1 MSSINSLVNQKRNKN
16 LIRRTMLAAIA
27 GCLMSVCIAFAGTV
41 DIATNFF
48 GLVVTVIAKGL
59 LNAADIVLEP
69 LLEITTMSTADVSRF
84 VPGFDSGNNI
94 GNFFIQA
101 INIIAYM
108 IAGVLICC
116 HIISYLINIA
126 HGEKVES
133 IPKLIWN
140 AVFGIVMVICG
151 KTFLTMIFNEIVAPL
166 SSALT
171 EGVSDAGGT
180 FSFSG
185 VGSDMTGLGEI
196 TSAFDLNSL
205 ATLIVVLALMLIIW
219 WNLIKL
225 VLECAE
231 RYIICIFTINLSP
244 LAFATMASE
253 NTKDTA
259 RSWLQMF
266 WSQCVLLILNIWVVG
281 IARTALNNGLF
292 GASNTEMVKWGLITY
307 AFLKIAQ
314 RLDDMMQTA
323 GLKITRTT
331 GLDPISEASGVLRS
345 IGNVFGG
352 VASVAGHVA
361 GVGKNMWDAGK
372 NIGKANGVE
381 PIKSFADF
389 MNGGETSAQDGGYV
403 NNASMA
409 DKMKAD
415 AVLGKETMYDRADKM
430 ASGALNADSY
440 NTDAYKQVLEDKL
453 RSAGHLDDD
462 AHVESVKIGED
473 GKLLASAVKRDEKN
487 RVSEKSEFE
496 IGDTQEGLLDVNG
509 AKKYDSMQVAP
520 NGKSVMEEDS
530 AMGKFGL
537 RKVGEDAA
545 GNQIWEAEQS
555 VNMFGDKVKDVTP
568 DANNKVQFTIP
579 ASEIAK
585 GRKAGDSDAMTAYKH
600 FNANDDNDAFKNSIR
615 DALSAETGSA
625 ALNKARENEE
635 EQAAMATR
643 IGMTDKERLADM
655 MNPDSN
661 ADYNSPNAF
670 KAMEDHIKENAQY
683 YPAQAAMLADGGHV
697 TGMHV
702 SDGTDG
708 NPAGSLIVAIGND
721 QDGKNSQ
728 ATCTFT
734 RDEEPVPETA
744 ETPAAQTNEQPVKD
758 ADAAPAPVNEDAP
771 APVGEEAS
779 APAPQSA
786 DETTAAPATETAQAP
801 VPQDM
806 DSKVDAPAPVSE
818 EASAPAPQSADEAPT
833 APATETAQAPVPQDV
848 DSKVDAPAPVGEEA
862 SAPAPQSVDE
872 TATTPVAETAQTPV
886 PQDIDSEVDAPA
898 PVGEEAATPAP
909 QDVGGKADA
918 PVPASENA
926 SAPAT
931 QSADGK
937 VAEPTSADGATPA
950 SGVTAPAPVPA
961 QNPTTNTVNAPVQ
974 GAAPVSGGTVPG
986 AANAPKTA
994 NVPGMAAN
1002 NMPASTAPETAATP
1016 AVNAPA
1022 PASTTGT
1029 NAPTSVPGTTPAPST
1044 ASGQSSTAPGS
1055 GTAPTTVR
1063 PATGAGSVSAPAPSA
1078 SIPTAPVS
1086 GGSAGVAVAAGV
1098 AAGAVAGT
1106 AAGQAQPVSAPAS
1119 TTVSA
1124 PGSAPTI
1131 PTESSAASAPTS
1143 TTPATTTPASAPES
1157 GSGTTNDGATAPV
1170 VNHEASAPTAP
1181 IPATAPASTQE
1192 SGETASAPSTATT
1205 PATQITPETASA
1217 PSESDSSSAGGH
1229 ATTPNEGT
1237 THSESSG
1244 TGSVSDVPGAGGTDT
1259 LGRSDSAPTSTNGQE
1274 SGSAPAQGSGGTMS
1288 PATADTASAVPESAP
1303 AESATTTNVAT
1314 PAPVSDTGSSEP
1326 SGDSGSSFG
1335 NDAGSSSGSAPA
1347 SGESA
1352 HAPSG
1357 SGSSGSGTSVSAPAS
1372 SGNTGSSSESASS
1385 GSANDSTDTPTSETG
1400 GTSSETV
1407 EAPAADGLPYAVGET
1422 GGSGYSEGDMP
1433 PEPETTV
1440 ETETAATEVVQVE
1453 QAAEQQSSGS
1463 AVTET
1468 VDEAGSESNTQNSHD
1483 DSENYSGGQN
1493 TDAEDVS
1500 EPDSADEPD
1509 TQDETEDTEFDATDD
1524 AAFDVPIADGSEY
1537 YEDKA
1542 QTNSFTAPEQ
1552 EMAEPEPVAE
1562 HEHESEPEQLAEQKR
1577 PPIPEAYMTS
1587 QSSVTRLSSTNG
1599 TVESDSLG
1607 MFQMTREEVADNG
1620 WTTWRILQKVDSDG
1634 SVPEYA
1640 PFVVHIKPVWDP
1652 ATRTSRPATFDEVA
1666 NKARSI
1672 EGFENVGPDLDAD
1685 YRRSQARQESRKNS
1699 EPRPYNGHSNGQP
1712 HFQRYDDQKRDSH
1725 GHGKQD
1731 KKHNPFSGMGD
1742 YKRKR

>member
-1 MSSINSLVNQKRNKN
+1 
-16 LIRRTMLAAIA
+16 MLAAVA

-758 ADAAPAPVNEDAP
+758 VDAAPAPLNEDAP

-779 APAPQSA
+779 APAPQS
-786 DETTAAPATETAQAP
+786 
-801 VPQDM
+801 
-806 DSKVDAPAPVSE
+806 VDA
-818 EASAPAPQSADEAPT
+818 
-833 APATETAQAPVPQDV
+833 
-848 DSKVDAPAPVGEEA
+848 
-862 SAPAPQSVDE
+862 
-872 TATTPVAETAQTPV
+872 TATTPIAETAQTPV
-886 PQDIDSEVDAPA
+886 PQDMDSEVDAPA
-898 PVGEEAATPAP
+898 PVGEEAVTPAP

-918 PVPASENA
+918 PVPASEYA

-931 QSADGK
+931 QSTDGK
-937 VAEPTSADGATPA
+937 VAEPTSAGGATPA
-950 SGVTAPAPVPA
+950 SGVTTPAPAPA

-986 AANAPKTA
+986 TANAPKTA

-1016 AVNAPA
+1016 AVNTPA
-1022 PASTTGT
+1022 PASTTGA
-1029 NAPTSVPGTTPAPST
+1029 NAPTSVPGTTPTPST
-1044 ASGQSSTAPGS
+1044 TSGQSSTVPGS
-1055 GTAPTTVR
+1055 GTAPAKAKPT
-1063 PATGAGSVSAPAPSA
+1063 TGAGSVSAPAPSA
-1078 SIPTAPVS
+1078 SIPSAPVS
-1086 GGSAGVAVAAGV
+1086 GDSAGV

-1106 AAGQAQPVSAPAS
+1106 ATGQAHPVSAPAS

-1124 PGSAPTI
+1124 PGSVPTT
-1131 PTESSAASAPTS
+1131 PTESGAASAPAS
-1143 TTPATTTPASAPES
+1143 PAPTTPTHVSAPES
-1157 GSGTTNDGATAPV
+1157 GSGTTNGGATAPV

-1229 ATTPNEGT
+1229 ATAPNEGT

-1244 TGSVSDVPGAGGTDT
+1244 TDSVSNVPTDT

-1274 SGSAPAQGSGGTMS
+1274 SGSAPAQGGGGTTS
-1288 PATADTASAVPESAP
+1288 PATADTASAAPESAP

-1326 SGDSGSSFG
+1326 SGDSGSSSG
-1335 NDAGSSSGSAPA
+1335 NSAGSSSGSAPA

-1357 SGSSGSGTSVSAPAS
+1357 SGSSGSGTSVSALTS

-1385 GSANDSTDTPTSETG
+1385 GSANDSTNTPTSETG

-1562 HEHESEPEQLAEQKR
+1562 HEHESEPEQVAEQKR

-1699 EPRPYNGHSNGQP
+1699 EPRPYNGRSNGQP
-1712 HFQRYDDQKRDSH
+1712 HFQRYDDQKRDSQ
-1725 GHGKQD
+1725 GHGKQN
-1731 KKHNPFSGMGD
+1731 KRNNPFSGMDD

>member
-1 MSSINSLVNQKRNKN
+1 MYSGELFCFGKKVSSINSLVNQKRNKN
-16 LIRRTMLAAIA
+16 LIRRTMLAAVA

-59 LNAADIVLEP
+59 LNAADIVLKP

-84 VPGFDSGNNI
+84 VPGFDNGNNI

-116 HIISYLINIA
+116 HIISYLINLA

-133 IPKLIWN
+133 VPKLIWN

-151 KTFLTMIFNEIVAPL
+151 KTLLTMIFNEIVAPL

-259 RSWLQMF
+259 KSWLQMF

-345 IGNVFGG
+345 IGNVFGC

-389 MNGGETSAQDGGYV
+389 MNGGETSAQDSGYV

-430 ASGALNADSY
+430 ASGALNTDSY

-600 FNANDDNDAFKNSIR
+600 FNANDDSDAFKNSIR
-615 DALSAETGSA
+615 DALSVETGSA

-801 VPQDM
+801 VPQD
-806 DSKVDAPAPVSE
+806 
-818 EASAPAPQSADEAPT
+818 
-833 APATETAQAPVPQDV
+833 V

-950 SGVTAPAPVPA
+950 SGVTAPAPAPA

-986 AANAPKTA
+986 TANAPKTA

-1022 PASTTGT
+1022 PGSTTGA

-1044 ASGQSSTAPGS
+1044 ASGQSSTVPGS

-1063 PATGAGSVSAPAPSA
+1063 PAAGAGSVSAQAPSA

-1106 AAGQAQPVSAPAS
+1106 ATGQAHPVSAPAS

-1124 PGSAPTI
+1124 PGSVPTT
-1131 PTESSAASAPTS
+1131 PTESGAASAPAS
-1143 TTPATTTPASAPES
+1143 PAPTTPTHVSAPES
-1157 GSGTTNDGATAPV
+1157 GSGTTNGGATAPV

-1244 TGSVSDVPGAGGTDT
+1244 TGSVSNVPGAGGTDT

-1335 NDAGSSSGSAPA
+1335 NGAGSSSGSAPA

-1372 SGNTGSSSESASS
+1372 SGNTDSSSESASS

-1440 ETETAATEVVQVE
+1440 KTETAATEVVQVE
-1453 QAAEQQSSGS
+1453 QAAEQQTSGS

-1468 VDEAGSESNTQNSHD
+1468 VDEAGSESHTQNSHD

-1493 TDAEDVS
+1493 TDTEDVS
-1500 EPDSADEPD
+1500 KPDSADEPD

-1562 HEHESEPEQLAEQKR
+1562 HEHESEPEQVAEQKR

>member
-1 MSSINSLVNQKRNKN
+1 
-16 LIRRTMLAAIA
+16 MLAAVA

-116 HIISYLINIA
+116 HIISYLINLA

-180 FSFSG
+180 FSFSS

-372 NIGKANGVE
+372 NIGKANGIE

-758 ADAAPAPVNEDAP
+758 TDAAAPAPVSED
-771 APVGEEAS
+771 AS

-786 DETTAAPATETAQAP
+786 DETAAAPATETAQAP

-806 DSKVDAPAPVSE
+806 DSKVDAP
-818 EASAPAPQSADEAPT
+818 T
-833 APATETAQAPVPQDV
+833 
-848 DSKVDAPAPVGEEA
+848 PVGEEA
-862 SAPAPQSVDE
+862 P
-872 TATTPVAETAQTPV
+872 
-886 PQDIDSEVDAPA
+886 
-898 PVGEEAATPAP
+898 TPAP

-937 VAEPTSADGATPA
+937 VAEPTSAGGATPA
-950 SGVTAPAPVPA
+950 PGVTAPTAAPA
-961 QNPTTNTVNAPVQ
+961 QNPTTSTVNAPVQ
-974 GAAPVSGGTVPG
+974 GTAPVSGGTVPG
-986 AANAPKTA
+986 TANTPKTA

-1044 ASGQSSTAPGS
+1044 ASGQSSTVPGS

-1063 PATGAGSVSAPAPSA
+1063 PAASAGSVSAPAPSA

-1086 GGSAGVAVAAGV
+1086 GSSAGVAAAAGV

-1106 AAGQAQPVSAPAS
+1106 AGQAQPVSAPAS

-1124 PGSAPTI
+1124 PGSAPTT
-1131 PTESSAASAPTS
+1131 PTESGATSAPAS
-1143 TTPATTTPASAPES
+1143 PAPTHVSAPES

-1170 VNHEASAPTAP
+1170 VNHEASAPTAT

-1192 SGETASAPSTATT
+1192 SGETAPAPSTATT

-1217 PSESDSSSAGGH
+1217 PSESNAPSAGGH
-1229 ATTPNEGT
+1229 ATAPNEGT
-1237 THSESSG
+1237 T
-1244 TGSVSDVPGAGGTDT
+1244 
-1259 LGRSDSAPTSTNGQE
+1259 
-1274 SGSAPAQGSGGTMS
+1274 S
-1288 PATADTASAVPESAP
+1288 PATADTTSAVPESAP

-1314 PAPVSDTGSSEP
+1314 PAPASDTGSSEP
-1326 SGDSGSSFG
+1326 SGDSGSSSD
-1335 NDAGSSSGSAPA
+1335 NSAGSSSGSAPA

-1357 SGSSGSGTSVSAPAS
+1357 SGSSGSGTSVSAPTS
-1372 SGNTGSSSESASS
+1372 SGDTGSSSESAPS
-1385 GSANDSTDTPTSETG
+1385 GSVNDSTDTPTSETA
-1400 GTSSETV
+1400 GTSSEKV

-1440 ETETAATEVVQVE
+1440 EAETAATEVVQVE
-1453 QAAEQQSSGS
+1453 QAAEQQSGGS
-1463 AVTET
+1463 TVTET

-1493 TDAEDVS
+1493 TDTDDVP
-1500 EPDSADEPD
+1500 EPDFADEPD

-1552 EMAEPEPVAE
+1552 EMAEPEPVTE
-1562 HEHESEPEQLAEQKR
+1562 HEPESEPEQVAEQKR

-1731 KKHNPFSGMGD
+1731 KRHNPFSGMGD
-1742 YKRKR
+1742 YKRRR

>member
-1 MSSINSLVNQKRNKN
+1 
-16 LIRRTMLAAIA
+16 MLAAVA

-180 FSFSG
+180 FSFSS

-625 ALNKARENEE
+625 ALNKARENEG

-758 ADAAPAPVNEDAP
+758 ADAAAPAPVNEDAP

-786 DETTAAPATETAQAP
+786 DETAAAPATETAQAP

-806 DSKVDAPAPVSE
+806 DSKVDAPAPVS
-818 EASAPAPQSADEAPT
+818 
-833 APATETAQAPVPQDV
+833 
-848 DSKVDAPAPVGEEA
+848 EEA

-937 VAEPTSADGATPA
+937 VAEPTSAGGATPA
-950 SGVTAPAPVPA
+950 SGVTAPAPAPA
-961 QNPTTNTVNAPVQ
+961 QNSTTNTVNAPVQ

-986 AANAPKTA
+986 TANAPKTA

-1016 AVNAPA
+1016 AVNAPT
-1022 PASTTGT
+1022 PASTTGA

-1044 ASGQSSTAPGS
+1044 ASGQSSTVPGS

-1063 PATGAGSVSAPAPSA
+1063 PAAGAGSVSAPAPSA

-1086 GGSAGVAVAAGV
+1086 SGSAGVAVAAGV

-1124 PGSAPTI
+1124 PGSAPTT
-1131 PTESSAASAPTS
+1131 PTESGAVSAPAS
-1143 TTPATTTPASAPES
+1143 PAPAAPTHVSAPES

-1192 SGETASAPSTATT
+1192 SGETAPAPSTATT
-1205 PATQITPETASA
+1205 HATQITPETASA
-1217 PSESDSSSAGGH
+1217 PSESGSSPAGGH
-1229 ATTPNEGT
+1229 ATAPNEGT

-1244 TGSVSDVPGAGGTDT
+1244 TGSVSNAPSADGTDT

-1274 SGSAPAQGSGGTMS
+1274 SGSAPAQGSGGTTS
-1288 PATADTASAVPESAP
+1288 PATADTASAAPESAP
-1303 AESATTTNVAT
+1303 AESVTTTNVAT
-1314 PAPVSDTGSSEP
+1314 LAPASDTGSSEP
-1326 SGDSGSSFG
+1326 SGNS
-1335 NDAGSSSGSAPA
+1335 GSSSGNGA
-1347 SGESA
+1347 
-1352 HAPSG
+1352 
-1357 SGSSGSGTSVSAPAS
+1357 GSSGSGTSVSAPAS
-1372 SGNTGSSSESASS
+1372 SGNIGSSSESAPF
-1385 GSANDSTDTPTSETG
+1385 GSVNDSTDTPTSETG
-1400 GTSSETV
+1400 GTSSEKV

-1440 ETETAATEVVQVE
+1440 KTETAATEVVQVE
-1453 QAAEQQSSGS
+1453 QAAEQQSGS
-1463 AVTET
+1463 STVTET
-1468 VDEAGSESNTQNSHD
+1468 VDEAGSESHTQNSHD

-1493 TDAEDVS
+1493 TDTEDVP

-1562 HEHESEPEQLAEQKR
+1562 PEPESEPEQVAEQKR

-1699 EPRPYNGHSNGQP
+1699 EPRPYNGRSNGQK
-1712 HFQRYDDQKRDSH
+1712 HDSQ
-1725 GHGKQD
+1725 GHGKQNKRND
-1731 KKHNPFSGMGD
+1731 PFSGIDD

>member
-1 MSSINSLVNQKRNKN
+1 
-16 LIRRTMLAAIA
+16 MLAAVA

-771 APVGEEAS
+771 APVGEE
-779 APAPQSA
+779 
-786 DETTAAPATETAQAP
+786 
-801 VPQDM
+801 V
-806 DSKVDAPAPVSE
+806 
-818 EASAPAPQSADEAPT
+818 SAPAPQSADEAPT

-937 VAEPTSADGATPA
+937 VAEPTSAGGATPA
-950 SGVTAPAPVPA
+950 PGVTAPTAAPA
-961 QNPTTNTVNAPVQ
+961 QNHTTSTVNAPVQ
-974 GAAPVSGGTVPG
+974 GTALVSGGTVPG
-986 AANAPKTA
+986 TANAPKTA

-1044 ASGQSSTAPGS
+1044 ASGQSSTVPGS

-1063 PATGAGSVSAPAPSA
+1063 PAAGAGSVSAPAPSA

-1086 GGSAGVAVAAGV
+1086 GSSAGVAAAAGV

-1106 AAGQAQPVSAPAS
+1106 AAGQAQPVSTPAS

-1124 PGSAPTI
+1124 PGSVPTT
-1131 PTESSAASAPTS
+1131 PTESGAASAPAS
-1143 TTPATTTPASAPES
+1143 PVPTTPTHVSTPES
-1157 GSGTTNDGATAPV
+1157 GSGTTNGGATAPV

-1192 SGETASAPSTATT
+1192 SGETAPAPSSATT

-1217 PSESDSSSAGGH
+1217 PSESNAPSAGGD
-1229 ATTPNEGT
+1229 ATAPNEGT
-1237 THSESSG
+1237 AHSESSG
-1244 TGSVSDVPGAGGTDT
+1244 TGGVSNVPGADSADT
-1259 LGRSDSAPTSTNGQE
+1259 LGRSDSAPTSTSGQE
-1274 SGSAPAQGSGGTMS
+1274 SSSAPAQGSGGTTS
-1288 PATADTASAVPESAP
+1288 PATVDTTSAAPESAP

-1314 PAPVSDTGSSEP
+1314 PAPASDTGSSEP
-1326 SGDSGSSFG
+1326 SGNS
-1335 NDAGSSSGSAPA
+1335 GSSSGNGA
-1347 SGESA
+1347 
-1352 HAPSG
+1352 
-1357 SGSSGSGTSVSAPAS
+1357 GSSGSGTSVSAPAS
-1372 SGNTGSSSESASS
+1372 SGNIGSSSESAPS
-1385 GSANDSTDTPTSETG
+1385 GSVNDSTDTPTSETG
-1400 GTSSETV
+1400 GTSSEKV

-1440 ETETAATEVVQVE
+1440 KTETAATEVVQVE
-1453 QAAEQQSSGS
+1453 QAAEQQSGS
-1463 AVTET
+1463 STVTET
-1468 VDEAGSESNTQNSHD
+1468 VDEAGSESHTQNSHD

-1493 TDAEDVS
+1493 TDTEDVP
-1500 EPDSADEPD
+1500 EPDSVDEPD

-1524 AAFDVPIADGSEY
+1524 SAFDVPIADGSEY

-1542 QTNSFTAPEQ
+1542 QTNSFTAPAQ

-1562 HEHESEPEQLAEQKR
+1562 SEAESEPEQVAEQKR

-1699 EPRPYNGHSNGQP
+1699 EPRPYNGRSNGQP
-1712 HFQRYDDQKRDSH
+1712 HFQRYDDQKRDSQ
-1725 GHGKQD
+1725 GHGKQNKRND
-1731 KKHNPFSGMGD
+1731 PFSGIDD

>member
-1 MSSINSLVNQKRNKN
+1 
-16 LIRRTMLAAIA
+16 
-27 GCLMSVCIAFAGTV
+27 MSVCIAFAGTV

-758 ADAAPAPVNEDAP
+758 VDAAPAPLNEDAP
-771 APVGEEAS
+771 APVG
-779 APAPQSA
+779 
-786 DETTAAPATETAQAP
+786 
-801 VPQDM
+801 
-806 DSKVDAPAPVSE
+806 E

-862 SAPAPQSVDE
+862 SAPAPQSVDA
-872 TATTPVAETAQTPV
+872 TATTPIAETAQTPV
-886 PQDIDSEVDAPA
+886 PQDMDSEVDAPA
-898 PVGEEAATPAP
+898 PVGEEAVTPAP

-931 QSADGK
+931 QSTDGK
-937 VAEPTSADGATPA
+937 VAEPTSAGGATPA
-950 SGVTAPAPVPA
+950 SGVTTPAPAPA

-986 AANAPKTA
+986 TANAPKTA

-1016 AVNAPA
+1016 AVNTPA
-1022 PASTTGT
+1022 PASTTGA
-1029 NAPTSVPGTTPAPST
+1029 NAPTSVPGTTPTPST
-1044 ASGQSSTAPGS
+1044 TSGQSSTVPGS
-1055 GTAPTTVR
+1055 GTAPAKAKPT
-1063 PATGAGSVSAPAPSA
+1063 TGAGSVSAPAPSA
-1078 SIPTAPVS
+1078 SIPSAPVS
-1086 GGSAGVAVAAGV
+1086 GDSAGV

-1106 AAGQAQPVSAPAS
+1106 ATGQAHPVSAPAS

-1124 PGSAPTI
+1124 PGSVPTT
-1131 PTESSAASAPTS
+1131 PTESGAASAPAS
-1143 TTPATTTPASAPES
+1143 PAPTTPTHVSAPES
-1157 GSGTTNDGATAPV
+1157 GSGTTNGGATAPV

-1229 ATTPNEGT
+1229 ATAPNEGT

-1244 TGSVSDVPGAGGTDT
+1244 TDSVSNVPTDT

-1274 SGSAPAQGSGGTMS
+1274 SGSAPAQGGGGTTS
-1288 PATADTASAVPESAP
+1288 PATADTASAAPESAP

-1326 SGDSGSSFG
+1326 SGDSVSSSG
-1335 NDAGSSSGSAPA
+1335 NSAGSSSGSAPA

-1357 SGSSGSGTSVSAPAS
+1357 SGSSGSGTSVSALTS

-1385 GSANDSTDTPTSETG
+1385 GSANDSTNTPTSETG

-1422 GGSGYSEGDMP
+1422 GGSWYSEGDMP

-1562 HEHESEPEQLAEQKR
+1562 HEHESEPEQVAEQKR

-1699 EPRPYNGHSNGQP
+1699 EPRPYNGRSNGQP
-1712 HFQRYDDQKRDSH
+1712 HFQRYDDQKRDSQ
-1725 GHGKQD
+1725 GHGKQN
-1731 KKHNPFSGMGD
+1731 KRNNPFSGMDD

>member
-1 MSSINSLVNQKRNKN
+1 
-16 LIRRTMLAAIA
+16 
-27 GCLMSVCIAFAGTV
+27 MSVCIAFAGTV

-180 FSFSG
+180 FSFSS

-643 IGMTDKERLADM
+643 IGMTDKERLDDM

-758 ADAAPAPVNEDAP
+758 ADAAHAPVNEDAH
-771 APVGEEAS
+771 APVG
-779 APAPQSA
+779 
-786 DETTAAPATETAQAP
+786 
-801 VPQDM
+801 
-806 DSKVDAPAPVSE
+806 E

-848 DSKVDAPAPVGEEA
+848 DSK
-862 SAPAPQSVDE
+862 
-872 TATTPVAETAQTPV
+872 
-886 PQDIDSEVDAPA
+886 VDAPA

-937 VAEPTSADGATPA
+937 VAEPTSAGGATHA
-950 SGVTAPAPVPA
+950 SGVTAPAPAPA
-961 QNPTTNTVNAPVQ
+961 QNSTTNTVNAPVQ

-986 AANAPKTA
+986 TANAPKTA

-1022 PASTTGT
+1022 PASTTGA

-1044 ASGQSSTAPGS
+1044 ASGQSSTVPGS
-1055 GTAPTTVR
+1055 GTAPAMVR
-1063 PATGAGSVSAPAPSA
+1063 PAAGAGSVSAPAPSA

-1106 AAGQAQPVSAPAS
+1106 AAGQAQPVSTPAS

-1124 PGSAPTI
+1124 PGSTPTT
-1131 PTESSAASAPTS
+1131 PTESGTASAPAS
-1143 TTPATTTPASAPES
+1143 TTPAAPTHVSAPES
-1157 GSGTTNDGATAPV
+1157 GSGTTNDGATVPV
-1170 VNHEASAPTAP
+1170 VNHEASVPTAP
-1181 IPATAPASTQE
+1181 IHATAPASTQE
-1192 SGETASAPSTATT
+1192 SGETAPAPSTATT
-1205 PATQITPETASA
+1205 HATQITPETASA
-1217 PSESDSSSAGGH
+1217 PSESGSSPAGGH
-1229 ATTPNEGT
+1229 ATAPNEGT

-1244 TGSVSDVPGAGGTDT
+1244 TGSVSNAPSADGTDT

-1274 SGSAPAQGSGGTMS
+1274 SGSAPAQGSGGTTS
-1288 PATADTASAVPESAP
+1288 PATADTASAAPESAP
-1303 AESATTTNVAT
+1303 AESVTTTNVAT
-1314 PAPVSDTGSSEP
+1314 LAPASDTGSSEP
-1326 SGDSGSSFG
+1326 SGNSGSGSG
-1335 NDAGSSSGSAPA
+1335 NGA
-1347 SGESA
+1347 
-1352 HAPSG
+1352 
-1357 SGSSGSGTSVSAPAS
+1357 GSSGSGTSVSAPAS
-1372 SGNTGSSSESASS
+1372 SGNIGSSSESAPS
-1385 GSANDSTDTPTSETG
+1385 GSVNDSTDTPTSETG
-1400 GTSSETV
+1400 GTSSEKV

-1440 ETETAATEVVQVE
+1440 KTETAATEVVQVE
-1453 QAAEQQSSGS
+1453 QAAEQQSGS
-1463 AVTET
+1463 STVTET
-1468 VDEAGSESNTQNSHD
+1468 VDEAGSESHTQNSHD

-1493 TDAEDVS
+1493 TDTEDVP
-1500 EPDSADEPD
+1500 EPDSVDEPD

-1524 AAFDVPIADGSEY
+1524 SAFDVPIADGSEY

-1542 QTNSFTAPEQ
+1542 QTNSFTAPAQ

-1562 HEHESEPEQLAEQKR
+1562 SEPESEPEQVAEQKR

-1587 QSSVTRLSSTNG
+1587 RSSVTRLSSTNG

-1699 EPRPYNGHSNGQP
+1699 EPRPYNGRSNGQP
-1712 HFQRYDDQKRDSH
+1712 HFQRYDDQKRDSQ
-1725 GHGKQD
+1725 GHGKQNKRND
-1731 KKHNPFSGMGD
+1731 PFSGIDD

>member
-1 MSSINSLVNQKRNKN
+1 
-16 LIRRTMLAAIA
+16 MLAAVA

-600 FNANDDNDAFKNSIR
+600 FNANDDSDAFKNSIR

-734 RDEEPVPETA
+734 RDEEPVPETT

-758 ADAAPAPVNEDAP
+758 ADTAAPAPVSEDAP
-771 APVGEEAS
+771 APVS
-779 APAPQSA
+779 
-786 DETTAAPATETAQAP
+786 
-801 VPQDM
+801 
-806 DSKVDAPAPVSE
+806 
-818 EASAPAPQSADEAPT
+818 
-833 APATETAQAPVPQDV
+833 
-848 DSKVDAPAPVGEEA
+848 EEA

-872 TATTPVAETAQTPV
+872 TATTPATETAQTPV
-886 PQDIDSEVDAPA
+886 PQDMDGKVDAPA
-898 PVGEEAATPAP
+898 PVGEETVTPAP

-937 VAEPTSADGATPA
+937 VAEPTSAGGATPA
-950 SGVTAPAPVPA
+950 SGVMAPAPAPA
-961 QNPTTNTVNAPVQ
+961 QNSTTNTVNAPVQ

-986 AANAPKTA
+986 TANAPKTA

-1022 PASTTGT
+1022 PASTTGA

-1044 ASGQSSTAPGS
+1044 ASGQSSTVPGS

-1063 PATGAGSVSAPAPSA
+1063 PAAGAGSVSAPAPSA

-1124 PGSAPTI
+1124 PGSTPTT
-1131 PTESSAASAPTS
+1131 PTESGTASAPAS
-1143 TTPATTTPASAPES
+1143 ITPAAPTHVSAPES
-1157 GSGTTNDGATAPV
+1157 GSGTTNDGATVPV
-1170 VNHEASAPTAP
+1170 VNHEASVPTAP
-1181 IPATAPASTQE
+1181 IHATAPASTQE
-1192 SGETASAPSTATT
+1192 SGETAPAPSTATT
-1205 PATQITPETASA
+1205 HATQITPETASA
-1217 PSESDSSSAGGH
+1217 PSESGSSPAGGH
-1229 ATTPNEGT
+1229 ATAPNEGT

-1244 TGSVSDVPGAGGTDT
+1244 TGSVSNAPSADGTDT

-1274 SGSAPAQGSGGTMS
+1274 SGSAPAQGSGGTTS
-1288 PATADTASAVPESAP
+1288 PATADTASAAPESAP
-1303 AESATTTNVAT
+1303 AESVTTTNVAT
-1314 PAPVSDTGSSEP
+1314 LAPASDTGSSEP
-1326 SGDSGSSFG
+1326 SGNS
-1335 NDAGSSSGSAPA
+1335 GSSSGNGA
-1347 SGESA
+1347 
-1352 HAPSG
+1352 
-1357 SGSSGSGTSVSAPAS
+1357 GSSGSGTSVSAPAS
-1372 SGNTGSSSESASS
+1372 SGNIGSSSESAPF
-1385 GSANDSTDTPTSETG
+1385 GSVNDSTDTPTSETG
-1400 GTSSETV
+1400 GTSSEKV

-1440 ETETAATEVVQVE
+1440 KTETAATEVVQVE
-1453 QAAEQQSSGS
+1453 QAAEQQSGS
-1463 AVTET
+1463 STVTET
-1468 VDEAGSESNTQNSHD
+1468 VDEAGSESHTQNSHD

-1493 TDAEDVS
+1493 TDTEDVP
-1500 EPDSADEPD
+1500 EPDSVDEPD

-1524 AAFDVPIADGSEY
+1524 SAFDVPIADGSEY

-1542 QTNSFTAPEQ
+1542 QTNSFTAPAQ

-1562 HEHESEPEQLAEQKR
+1562 SEPESEPEQVAEQKR

-1587 QSSVTRLSSTNG
+1587 RSSVTRLSSTNG

-1699 EPRPYNGHSNGQP
+1699 EPRPYNGRSNGQP
-1712 HFQRYDDQKRDSH
+1712 HFQRYDDQKRDSQ
-1725 GHGKQD
+1725 GHGKQNKRND
-1731 KKHNPFSGMGD
+1731 PFSGIDD

>member
-1 MSSINSLVNQKRNKN
+1 MNQKRNKN
-16 LIRRTMLAAIA
+16 LIRRTMLAAVA

-84 VPGFDSGNNI
+84 VPGFDNGNNI

-116 HIISYLINIA
+116 HIISYLINLA

-133 IPKLIWN
+133 VPKLIWN

-151 KTFLTMIFNEIVAPL
+151 KTLLTMIFNEIVAPL

-600 FNANDDNDAFKNSIR
+600 FNANDDSDAFKNSIR

-758 ADAAPAPVNEDAP
+758 VDAAPAPLNEDAP
-771 APVGEEAS
+771 APVG
-779 APAPQSA
+779 
-786 DETTAAPATETAQAP
+786 
-801 VPQDM
+801 
-806 DSKVDAPAPVSE
+806 E

-862 SAPAPQSVDE
+862 SAPAPQSVDA
-872 TATTPVAETAQTPV
+872 TATTPIAETAQTPV
-886 PQDIDSEVDAPA
+886 PQDMDSEVDAPA
-898 PVGEEAATPAP
+898 PVGEEAVTHAP
-909 QDVGGKADA
+909 QDVGDKADA

-937 VAEPTSADGATPA
+937 VAEPTSAGGATPA
-950 SGVTAPAPVPA
+950 SGVTAPAPAPA

-986 AANAPKTA
+986 TANAPKTA

-1022 PASTTGT
+1022 PGSTTGA

-1044 ASGQSSTAPGS
+1044 ASGQSSTVLGS

-1063 PATGAGSVSAPAPSA
+1063 PAAGAGSVSAQAPSA

-1106 AAGQAQPVSAPAS
+1106 ATGQAHPVSAPAS

-1124 PGSAPTI
+1124 PGSVPTT
-1131 PTESSAASAPTS
+1131 PTESGAASASASPAP
-1143 TTPATTTPASAPES
+1143 TTPTHVSAPES
-1157 GSGTTNDGATAPV
+1157 GSGTTNGGATAPV

-1244 TGSVSDVPGAGGTDT
+1244 TGSVSNVPGAGGTDT

-1335 NDAGSSSGSAPA
+1335 NGAGSSSGSAPA

-1407 EAPAADGLPYAVGET
+1407 EAPAADGLPYAAGET

-1699 EPRPYNGHSNGQP
+1699 EPRPYNGRSNGQP

>member
-1 MSSINSLVNQKRNKN
+1 
-16 LIRRTMLAAIA
+16 MLAAVA

-116 HIISYLINIA
+116 HIISYLINLA

-180 FSFSG
+180 FSFSS

-600 FNANDDNDAFKNSIR
+600 FNANDDSDAFKNSIR

-744 ETPAAQTNEQPVKD
+744 ETPAVQTNEQPVKD
-758 ADAAPAPVNEDAP
+758 ADAAPAPLNEDAP

-786 DETTAAPATETAQAP
+786 DE
-801 VPQDM
+801 
-806 DSKVDAPAPVSE
+806 
-818 EASAPAPQSADEAPT
+818 APT
-833 APATETAQAPVPQDV
+833 ASATETAQAPVPQDV

-886 PQDIDSEVDAPA
+886 PQDMDSEVDAPA
-898 PVGEEAATPAP
+898 PIGEKAATPAP
-909 QDVGGKADA
+909 QDVGDKADA

-937 VAEPTSADGATPA
+937 VAEPASAGGTTPA
-950 SGVTAPAPVPA
+950 SGATAPTPAPA
-961 QNPTTNTVNAPVQ
+961 QNSTTNTVNAPVQ

-986 AANAPKTA
+986 TANAPKTA
-994 NVPGMAAN
+994 NVPGTAAN

-1022 PASTTGT
+1022 PASTTGA
-1029 NAPTSVPGTTPAPST
+1029 NAPTSVPGTSPAPST
-1044 ASGQSSTAPGS
+1044 ASGQSSTVPGS

-1063 PATGAGSVSAPAPSA
+1063 PAAGAGSVSTPAPSA

-1106 AAGQAQPVSAPAS
+1106 AAGQAQHVSTPAS

-1131 PTESSAASAPTS
+1131 PTESGAASAPTS
-1143 TTPATTTPASAPES
+1143 TTPASAPES

-1170 VNHEASAPTAP
+1170 VNHEASVPTVP

-1192 SGETASAPSTATT
+1192 SGEIASAPSTATT

-1217 PSESDSSSAGGH
+1217 PSESCSSPAGGH
-1229 ATTPNEGT
+1229 ETAPNEGT
-1237 THSESSG
+1237 AHSESSG
-1244 TGSVSDVPGAGGTDT
+1244 TDSVSNVPGADGTDT

-1274 SGSAPAQGSGGTMS
+1274 SGSAPAQGSGGTTS
-1288 PATADTASAVPESAP
+1288 PATADTASAAPESAP

-1335 NDAGSSSGSAPA
+1335 NGAGSSSGSAPA

-1372 SGNTGSSSESASS
+1372 SGNTDSSSESASS

-1453 QAAEQQSSGS
+1453 QAAEQQTSGS

-1468 VDEAGSESNTQNSHD
+1468 VDEAGSESHTQNSHD
-1483 DSENYSGGQN
+1483 DSENYSSGQN
-1493 TDAEDVS
+1493 TDTEDVS

-1562 HEHESEPEQLAEQKR
+1562 PEPETEPEQVAEQKR

-1699 EPRPYNGHSNGQP
+1699 EPRPYNGRSNGQS
-1712 HFQRYDDQKRDSH
+1712 HFQRYDDQKRDSQ
-1725 GHGKQD
+1725 GHGKQNKRND
-1731 KKHNPFSGMGD
+1731 PFSGIDD

>member
-734 RDEEPVPETA
+734 RDEEPIPETA

-758 ADAAPAPVNEDAP
+758 VDAAPAPVSEDAP
-771 APVGEEAS
+771 VPVGEEAS
-779 APAPQSA
+779 I
-786 DETTAAPATETAQAP
+786 
-801 VPQDM
+801 
-806 DSKVDAPAPVSE
+806 
-818 EASAPAPQSADEAPT
+818 PAPQSADEAPT

-848 DSKVDAPAPVGEEA
+848 DSNVDAPAPVGEEA

-872 TATTPVAETAQTPV
+872 TATTPVAETAQAPV
-886 PQDIDSEVDAPA
+886 PQDMDSEVDAPA
-898 PVGEEAATPAP
+898 PVGEEAVTPAP

-937 VAEPTSADGATPA
+937 VAEPTSAGGATPA
-950 SGVTAPAPVPA
+950 SGVTTPAPAPA

-986 AANAPKTA
+986 TANAPKTA

-1016 AVNAPA
+1016 AVNAQA
-1022 PASTTGT
+1022 PASTTGA

-1044 ASGQSSTAPGS
+1044 ASGQSSTVPGS

-1063 PATGAGSVSAPAPSA
+1063 PAAGAGSVSAPAPSA

-1106 AAGQAQPVSAPAS
+1106 ATGQAHPVSAPAS

-1124 PGSAPTI
+1124 PGSVPTT
-1131 PTESSAASAPTS
+1131 PTESGAASAPAS
-1143 TTPATTTPASAPES
+1143 PAPTTPTHVSAPES
-1157 GSGTTNDGATAPV
+1157 GSGTTNGGATAPV

-1181 IPATAPASTQE
+1181 IPATAPTSTQE

-1244 TGSVSDVPGAGGTDT
+1244 TGSVSNVPGAGGTDT

-1303 AESATTTNVAT
+1303 AESVTTTNVAT

-1335 NDAGSSSGSAPA
+1335 NGAGSSSGSAPA

-1372 SGNTGSSSESASS
+1372 SGNTDSSSESASS

-1440 ETETAATEVVQVE
+1440 KTETAATEVVQVE
-1453 QAAEQQSSGS
+1453 QAAEQQTSGS

-1468 VDEAGSESNTQNSHD
+1468 VDEAGSESHTQNSHD

-1493 TDAEDVS
+1493 TDTEDVS

-1562 HEHESEPEQLAEQKR
+1562 HEHESEPEQVAEQKR

>member
-1 MSSINSLVNQKRNKN
+1 
-16 LIRRTMLAAIA
+16 
-27 GCLMSVCIAFAGTV
+27 MSVCIAFAGTV

-116 HIISYLINIA
+116 HIISYLINLA

-133 IPKLIWN
+133 VPKLIWN

-758 ADAAPAPVNEDAP
+758 VDAAPAPLNEDAP
-771 APVGEEAS
+771 APVG
-779 APAPQSA
+779 
-786 DETTAAPATETAQAP
+786 
-801 VPQDM
+801 
-806 DSKVDAPAPVSE
+806 E

-862 SAPAPQSVDE
+862 SAPAPQSADA
-872 TATTPVAETAQTPV
+872 TATTPIAETAQTPV
-886 PQDIDSEVDAPA
+886 PQDMDSEVDAPA
-898 PVGEEAATPAP
+898 PVGEEAVTHAP
-909 QDVGGKADA
+909 QDVGDKADA

-937 VAEPTSADGATPA
+937 VAEPTSAGGATPA
-950 SGVTAPAPVPA
+950 SGVTAPAPAPA

-986 AANAPKTA
+986 TANAPKTA

-1022 PASTTGT
+1022 PGSTTGA

-1044 ASGQSSTAPGS
+1044 ASGQSSTVPGS

-1063 PATGAGSVSAPAPSA
+1063 PAAGAGSVSAQAPSA

-1106 AAGQAQPVSAPAS
+1106 ATGQAHPVSAPAS

-1124 PGSAPTI
+1124 PGSVPTT
-1131 PTESSAASAPTS
+1131 PTESGAASAPAS
-1143 TTPATTTPASAPES
+1143 PAPTTPTHVSAPES
-1157 GSGTTNDGATAPV
+1157 GSGTTNGGATAPV

-1244 TGSVSDVPGAGGTDT
+1244 TGSVSNVPGAGGTDT

-1288 PATADTASAVPESAP
+1288 PATADMASAVPESAP

-1335 NDAGSSSGSAPA
+1335 NGAGSSSGSAPA

-1372 SGNTGSSSESASS
+1372 SGNTDSSSESASS

-1440 ETETAATEVVQVE
+1440 KTETAATEVVQVE
-1453 QAAEQQSSGS
+1453 QAAEQQTSGS

-1468 VDEAGSESNTQNSHD
+1468 VDEAGSESHTQNSHD

-1493 TDAEDVS
+1493 TDTEDVS

-1562 HEHESEPEQLAEQKR
+1562 HEHESEPEQVAEQKR

>member
-1 MSSINSLVNQKRNKN
+1 
-16 LIRRTMLAAIA
+16 MLAAVA

-84 VPGFDSGNNI
+84 VPGFDNGNNI

-116 HIISYLINIA
+116 HIISYLINLA

-133 IPKLIWN
+133 VPKLIWN

-151 KTFLTMIFNEIVAPL
+151 KTLLTMIFNEIVAPL

-244 LAFATMASE
+244 LAFATMTSE

-259 RSWLQMF
+259 KSWLQMF

-430 ASGALNADSY
+430 ASGALNTDSY

-600 FNANDDNDAFKNSIR
+600 FNANDDTDAFKNSIR

-734 RDEEPVPETA
+734 RDEETASETA

-758 ADAAPAPVNEDAP
+758 VDAAPAPLNEDAP
-771 APVGEEAS
+771 APVG
-779 APAPQSA
+779 
-786 DETTAAPATETAQAP
+786 
-801 VPQDM
+801 
-806 DSKVDAPAPVSE
+806 E

-862 SAPAPQSVDE
+862 SAPAPQSVDA
-872 TATTPVAETAQTPV
+872 TATTPIAETARTPV
-886 PQDIDSEVDAPA
+886 PQDMDSEVDAPA
-898 PVGEEAATPAP
+898 PVGEEAVTHAP
-909 QDVGGKADA
+909 QDVGDKADA

-937 VAEPTSADGATPA
+937 VAEPTSAGGATPA
-950 SGVTAPAPVPA
+950 SGVTAPAPAPA

-986 AANAPKTA
+986 TANAPKTA

-1016 AVNAPA
+1016 AVNTPA
-1022 PASTTGT
+1022 PASTTGA
-1029 NAPTSVPGTTPAPST
+1029 NAPTSVPGTTPTPST
-1044 ASGQSSTAPGS
+1044 TSGQSSTVPGS
-1055 GTAPTTVR
+1055 GTAPAKAKPT
-1063 PATGAGSVSAPAPSA
+1063 TGAGSVSAPAPSA
-1078 SIPTAPVS
+1078 SIPSAPVS
-1086 GGSAGVAVAAGV
+1086 GDSAGVAVAAGV

-1106 AAGQAQPVSAPAS
+1106 ATGQAHPVSAPAS

-1124 PGSAPTI
+1124 PGSVPTT
-1131 PTESSAASAPTS
+1131 PTESGAASAPAS
-1143 TTPATTTPASAPES
+1143 PVPTTPTHVSAPES
-1157 GSGTTNDGATAPV
+1157 GSGTTNGGATAPV

-1244 TGSVSDVPGAGGTDT
+1244 TGSVSNVPGAGGTDT

-1335 NDAGSSSGSAPA
+1335 NGAGSSSGSAPA

-1372 SGNTGSSSESASS
+1372 SGNTDSSSESASS

-1440 ETETAATEVVQVE
+1440 KTETAATEVVQVE
-1453 QAAEQQSSGS
+1453 QAAEQQTSGS

-1468 VDEAGSESNTQNSHD
+1468 VDEAGSESHTQNSHD

-1493 TDAEDVS
+1493 TDTEDVS
-1500 EPDSADEPD
+1500 KPDSADEPD

-1562 HEHESEPEQLAEQKR
+1562 HEHESEPEQVAEQKR

>member
-1 MSSINSLVNQKRNKN
+1 
-16 LIRRTMLAAIA
+16 
-27 GCLMSVCIAFAGTV
+27 MSVCIAFAGTV

-180 FSFSG
+180 FSFSS

-537 RKVGEDAA
+537 RKVDEDAA

-786 DETTAAPATETAQAP
+786 DE
-801 VPQDM
+801 
-806 DSKVDAPAPVSE
+806 
-818 EASAPAPQSADEAPT
+818 APT

-872 TATTPVAETAQTPV
+872 TSTTPVAETAQTPV
-886 PQDIDSEVDAPA
+886 FQDIDSEVDAPA

-937 VAEPTSADGATPA
+937 VAEPTSAGGATPA
-950 SGVTAPAPVPA
+950 SGVTAPAPAPA
-961 QNPTTNTVNAPVQ
+961 QNSTTNTVNAPVQ

-986 AANAPKTA
+986 TANAPKTA

-1022 PASTTGT
+1022 PASTTGA
-1029 NAPTSVPGTTPAPST
+1029 NVPTSVPGTTPAPST
-1044 ASGQSSTAPGS
+1044 ASGQSSTVPGS

-1063 PATGAGSVSAPAPSA
+1063 PAAGAGSVSAPAPSA

-1124 PGSAPTI
+1124 PGSAPTT
-1131 PTESSAASAPTS
+1131 PTESGTASAPAS
-1143 TTPATTTPASAPES
+1143 TTPAAPTHVSAPES
-1157 GSGTTNDGATAPV
+1157 GSGTTNDGATVPV
-1170 VNHEASAPTAP
+1170 VNHEASVPTAP
-1181 IPATAPASTQE
+1181 IQSTAPASTQE
-1192 SGETASAPSTATT
+1192 SGETAPAPSTATT
-1205 PATQITPETASA
+1205 HATQITPETASA
-1217 PSESDSSSAGGH
+1217 PSESGSSPAGGH
-1229 ATTPNEGT
+1229 ATAPNEGT

-1244 TGSVSDVPGAGGTDT
+1244 TGSVSNAPSADGTDT

-1274 SGSAPAQGSGGTMS
+1274 SGSAPAQGGGGTTS
-1288 PATADTASAVPESAP
+1288 PATADTASAAPESAP

-1326 SGDSGSSFG
+1326 SGDSGSSSG
-1335 NDAGSSSGSAPA
+1335 NSAGSSSGSAPA

-1357 SGSSGSGTSVSAPAS
+1357 SGSSGSCTSVSALTS

-1385 GSANDSTDTPTSETG
+1385 GSANDSTNTPTSETG

-1468 VDEAGSESNTQNSHD
+1468 VNEAGSESNTQNSHD

-1562 HEHESEPEQLAEQKR
+1562 HEHESEPEQVAEQKR

-1699 EPRPYNGHSNGQP
+1699 EPRPYNGRSNGQP
-1712 HFQRYDDQKRDSH
+1712 HFQRYDDQKRDSQ
-1725 GHGKQD
+1725 GHGKQN
-1731 KKHNPFSGMGD
+1731 KRNNPFSGMDD

>member
-1 MSSINSLVNQKRNKN
+1 
-16 LIRRTMLAAIA
+16 
-27 GCLMSVCIAFAGTV
+27 MSVCIAFAGTV

-180 FSFSG
+180 FSFSS

-372 NIGKANGVE
+372 NIGKANGIE

-734 RDEEPVPETA
+734 RDEEPVPETT

-758 ADAAPAPVNEDAP
+758 AD
-771 APVGEEAS
+771 
-779 APAPQSA
+779 
-786 DETTAAPATETAQAP
+786 TA
-801 VPQDM
+801 
-806 DSKVDAPAPVSE
+806 APAPVSE
-818 EASAPAPQSADEAPT
+818 
-833 APATETAQAPVPQDV
+833 
-848 DSKVDAPAPVGEEA
+848 DAPAPVGEEA

-872 TATTPVAETAQTPV
+872 TATTPATETAQTPV
-886 PQDIDSEVDAPA
+886 PQNMDSDMDAPA
-898 PVGEEAATPAP
+898 PVGEETVTPAP

-918 PVPASENA
+918 PVPANENA

-937 VAEPTSADGATPA
+937 VAEPTSAGGATPA
-950 SGVTAPAPVPA
+950 SGVTAPAPAPA

-986 AANAPKTA
+986 TANA
-994 NVPGMAAN
+994 PGMAAN

-1022 PASTTGT
+1022 PASTTGA

-1044 ASGQSSTAPGS
+1044 ASGQSSTVPGS
-1055 GTAPTTVR
+1055 GTAPATVR
-1063 PATGAGSVSAPAPSA
+1063 PATGAGSVSVPAPSA

-1086 GGSAGVAVAAGV
+1086 GGSAGVVVAAGV

-1106 AAGQAQPVSAPAS
+1106 AGQAQPVSAPAS

-1124 PGSAPTI
+1124 PGSAPTT
-1131 PTESSAASAPTS
+1131 PTESGAASAPAS
-1143 TTPATTTPASAPES
+1143 PAPAAPTHVSSPES
-1157 GSGTTNDGATAPV
+1157 GSGTTNGGATAPV

-1192 SGETASAPSTATT
+1192 SGETAPAPSTATT
-1205 PATQITPETASA
+1205 PATQTTPETSSV
-1217 PSESDSSSAGGH
+1217 PSESSAPSAGGH

-1244 TGSVSDVPGAGGTDT
+1244 TGSVSNVPGAGGTDT
-1259 LGRSDSAPTSTNGQE
+1259 LERSDSAPTSTNGQE
-1274 SGSAPAQGSGGTMS
+1274 SGSAPAQGSGGTTS
-1288 PATADTASAVPESAP
+1288 PATADTTSAVPESAP

-1314 PAPVSDTGSSEP
+1314 PAPVSDAGSSEP
-1326 SGDSGSSFG
+1326 SGNSGSSSG
-1335 NDAGSSSGSAPA
+1335 NGAGSSSGSAPA

-1357 SGSSGSGTSVSAPAS
+1357 SGSSGSGTSVSAPTS
-1372 SGNTGSSSESASS
+1372 SGDTGSSSESGPS
-1385 GSANDSTDTPTSETG
+1385 GSVNDSTDTPTSETA
-1400 GTSSETV
+1400 GTSSEKV

-1453 QAAEQQSSGS
+1453 QAAEQQSGS
-1463 AVTET
+1463 STVTET
-1468 VDEAGSESNTQNSHD
+1468 VDEAGSESHTQNSHD

-1493 TDAEDVS
+1493 TDTEDVP

-1509 TQDETEDTEFDATDD
+1509 TQDENEDTEFDATED

-1562 HEHESEPEQLAEQKR
+1562 PEPESEPEQVAEQKR

-1699 EPRPYNGHSNGQP
+1699 EPRPYNGRSNGQP

>member
-1 MSSINSLVNQKRNKN
+1 MNQKRNKN
-16 LIRRTMLAAIA
+16 LIRRTMLAAVA

-116 HIISYLINIA
+116 HIISYLINLA

-180 FSFSG
+180 FSFSS

-253 NTKDTA
+253 NTKDTT

-372 NIGKANGVE
+372 NIGKANGIE

-758 ADAAPAPVNEDAP
+758 TDTAAPAPVSEDAPAPVDEEASAPAPQNVDETATTPAAETAQTPVPQDMDSKGDAP
-771 APVGEEAS
+771 APVGEETVTS
-779 APAPQSA
+779 APQSV
-786 DETTAAPATETAQAP
+786 DETATTPAAETAQAP

-806 DSKVDAPAPVSE
+806 DSKVDAP
-818 EASAPAPQSADEAPT
+818 T
-833 APATETAQAPVPQDV
+833 
-848 DSKVDAPAPVGEEA
+848 PVGEEA
-862 SAPAPQSVDE
+862 P
-872 TATTPVAETAQTPV
+872 
-886 PQDIDSEVDAPA
+886 
-898 PVGEEAATPAP
+898 TPAP

-937 VAEPTSADGATPA
+937 VAEPTSAGGATPA
-950 SGVTAPAPVPA
+950 PGVTAPTAAPA
-961 QNPTTNTVNAPVQ
+961 QNPTTSTVNAPVQ
-974 GAAPVSGGTVPG
+974 GTAPVSGGTVPG
-986 AANAPKTA
+986 TANTPKTA

-1044 ASGQSSTAPGS
+1044 ASGQSSTVPGS

-1063 PATGAGSVSAPAPSA
+1063 PAAGAGSVSAPAPSA

-1086 GGSAGVAVAAGV
+1086 GSSAGVAAAAGV

-1106 AAGQAQPVSAPAS
+1106 AAGQAQPVSTPAS

-1124 PGSAPTI
+1124 PGSAPTT
-1131 PTESSAASAPTS
+1131 PTKSGATSAPAS
-1143 TTPATTTPASAPES
+1143 PAPTHVSAPES

-1170 VNHEASAPTAP
+1170 VNHEASAPTAT

-1192 SGETASAPSTATT
+1192 SGETAPAPSTATT
-1205 PATQITPETASA
+1205 PATQITPETAST
-1217 PSESDSSSAGGH
+1217 PSESNAPSAVGD
-1229 ATTPNEGT
+1229 ATAPNEGT
-1237 THSESSG
+1237 AHSESSG
-1244 TGSVSDVPGAGGTDT
+1244 TGGVSNVPGADGADT
-1259 LGRSDSAPTSTNGQE
+1259 LGRSDSAPTSTSGQE
-1274 SGSAPAQGSGGTMS
+1274 SSSAPAQGSSGTTS
-1288 PATADTASAVPESAP
+1288 PATVDTTSAAPESAP

-1314 PAPVSDTGSSEP
+1314 PAPASDTGSSEP
-1326 SGDSGSSFG
+1326 SGSSGSSSD
-1335 NDAGSSSGSAPA
+1335 NSACSSSGSAPA

-1357 SGSSGSGTSVSAPAS
+1357 SGSSGSGTSVSAPTS
-1372 SGNTGSSSESASS
+1372 SGDTGSSSESAPS
-1385 GSANDSTDTPTSETG
+1385 GSVNDSTDTPTSETAD
-1400 GTSSETV
+1400 TSSEKV

-1453 QAAEQQSSGS
+1453 QAAEQQSGGS
-1463 AVTET
+1463 TVTET

-1483 DSENYSGGQN
+1483 DSESYSGGQY
-1493 TDAEDVS
+1493 TDTEDVS

-1509 TQDETEDTEFDATDD
+1509 TQDETEDTEFDETDD
-1524 AAFDVPIADGSEY
+1524 AAFDAPIADGSEY

-1562 HEHESEPEQLAEQKR
+1562 PESESEQVAEQKR

-1731 KKHNPFSGMGD
+1731 KRHNPFSGMGD
-1742 YKRKR
+1742 YKRRR

>member
-1 MSSINSLVNQKRNKN
+1 
-16 LIRRTMLAAIA
+16 MLAAVA

-180 FSFSG
+180 FSFSS

-734 RDEEPVPETA
+734 RDEEQVPETA

-758 ADAAPAPVNEDAP
+758 ADAAPAPVNE
-771 APVGEEAS
+771 
-779 APAPQSA
+779 
-786 DETTAAPATETAQAP
+786 
-801 VPQDM
+801 
-806 DSKVDAPAPVSE
+806 
-818 EASAPAPQSADEAPT
+818 
-833 APATETAQAPVPQDV
+833 
-848 DSKVDAPAPVGEEA
+848 DAPAPVGEEA

-937 VAEPTSADGATPA
+937 VAEPTSAGGATHA
-950 SGVTAPAPVPA
+950 SGVTAPAPAPA
-961 QNPTTNTVNAPVQ
+961 QNSTTNTVNAPVQ

-986 AANAPKTA
+986 TANAPKTA

-1022 PASTTGT
+1022 PASTTGA

-1044 ASGQSSTAPGS
+1044 ASGQSSTVPGS
-1055 GTAPTTVR
+1055 GTAPAMVR
-1063 PATGAGSVSAPAPSA
+1063 PAAGAGSVSAPAPSA

-1106 AAGQAQPVSAPAS
+1106 AAGQAQPVSTPAS

-1124 PGSAPTI
+1124 PGSTPTT
-1131 PTESSAASAPTS
+1131 PTESGTASAPAS
-1143 TTPATTTPASAPES
+1143 TTPAAPTHVSAPES
-1157 GSGTTNDGATAPV
+1157 GSGTTNDGATVPV
-1170 VNHEASAPTAP
+1170 VNHEASVPTAP
-1181 IPATAPASTQE
+1181 IHATAPASTQE
-1192 SGETASAPSTATT
+1192 SGETAPAPSTATT
-1205 PATQITPETASA
+1205 HATQITPETASA
-1217 PSESDSSSAGGH
+1217 PSESGSSPAGGH
-1229 ATTPNEGT
+1229 ATAPNEGT

-1244 TGSVSDVPGAGGTDT
+1244 TGSVSNAPSADGTDT

-1274 SGSAPAQGSGGTMS
+1274 SGSAPAQGSGGTTS
-1288 PATADTASAVPESAP
+1288 PATADTASAAPESAP
-1303 AESATTTNVAT
+1303 AESVTTTNVAT
-1314 PAPVSDTGSSEP
+1314 LAPASDTGSSEP
-1326 SGDSGSSFG
+1326 SGNS
-1335 NDAGSSSGSAPA
+1335 GSSSGNGA
-1347 SGESA
+1347 
-1352 HAPSG
+1352 
-1357 SGSSGSGTSVSAPAS
+1357 GSSGSGTSVSAPAS
-1372 SGNTGSSSESASS
+1372 SGNIGSSSESAPF
-1385 GSANDSTDTPTSETG
+1385 GSVNDSTDTPTSETG
-1400 GTSSETV
+1400 GTSSEKV

-1440 ETETAATEVVQVE
+1440 KTETAATEVVQVE
-1453 QAAEQQSSGS
+1453 QAAEQQSGS
-1463 AVTET
+1463 STVTET
-1468 VDEAGSESNTQNSHD
+1468 VDEAGSESHTQNSHD

-1493 TDAEDVS
+1493 TDTEDVP
-1500 EPDSADEPD
+1500 EPDSVDEPD

-1524 AAFDVPIADGSEY
+1524 SAFDVPIADGSEY

-1542 QTNSFTAPEQ
+1542 QTNSFTAPAQ

-1562 HEHESEPEQLAEQKR
+1562 SEPESEPEQVAEQKR

-1587 QSSVTRLSSTNG
+1587 RSSVTRLSSTNG

-1699 EPRPYNGHSNGQP
+1699 EPRPYNGRSNGQP
-1712 HFQRYDDQKRDSH
+1712 HFQRYDDQKRDSQ
-1725 GHGKQD
+1725 GHGKQN
-1731 KKHNPFSGMGD
+1731 KRNNPFSGMDD

>member
-1 MSSINSLVNQKRNKN
+1 
-16 LIRRTMLAAIA
+16 MLAAIA

-545 GNQIWEAEQS
+545 GNQIWEAEQF

-600 FNANDDNDAFKNSIR
+600 FNANDDSDAFKNSIR

-758 ADAAPAPVNEDAP
+758 VDAAPAPLNEDAP
-771 APVGEEAS
+771 APVG
-779 APAPQSA
+779 
-786 DETTAAPATETAQAP
+786 
-801 VPQDM
+801 
-806 DSKVDAPAPVSE
+806 E

-862 SAPAPQSVDE
+862 V
-872 TATTPVAETAQTPV
+872 TH
-886 PQDIDSEVDAPA
+886 
-898 PVGEEAATPAP
+898 AP
-909 QDVGGKADA
+909 QDVGDKADA

-937 VAEPTSADGATPA
+937 VAEPTSAGGATPA
-950 SGVTAPAPVPA
+950 SGVTAPAPAPA

-986 AANAPKTA
+986 TANAPKTA

-1002 NMPASTAPETAATP
+1002 NMPASTAPETEATP
-1016 AVNAPA
+1016 AVNAQA
-1022 PASTTGT
+1022 PASTTGA

-1044 ASGQSSTAPGS
+1044 ASGRSSTVPGS

-1063 PATGAGSVSAPAPSA
+1063 PAAGAGSVSAPVPSA

-1106 AAGQAQPVSAPAS
+1106 ATGQAHPVSAPAS

-1124 PGSAPTI
+1124 PGSVPTT
-1131 PTESSAASAPTS
+1131 PTESGAASAPAS
-1143 TTPATTTPASAPES
+1143 PAPTTPTHVSAPES
-1157 GSGTTNDGATAPV
+1157 GSGTTNGGATAPV

-1205 PATQITPETASA
+1205 SATQITPETASA

-1229 ATTPNEGT
+1229 ATAPNEGT

-1244 TGSVSDVPGAGGTDT
+1244 TGSVSNVPGADGTDT
-1259 LGRSDSAPTSTNGQE
+1259 LGRSDSASTSTNGQE

>member
-1 MSSINSLVNQKRNKN
+1 
-16 LIRRTMLAAIA
+16 MLAAVA

-331 GLDPISEASGVLRS
+331 GLDPVSEASGVLRS

-734 RDEEPVPETA
+734 RDEETASETA

-758 ADAAPAPVNEDAP
+758 VDAAPAPLNEDTP
-771 APVGEEAS
+771 APVG
-779 APAPQSA
+779 
-786 DETTAAPATETAQAP
+786 
-801 VPQDM
+801 
-806 DSKVDAPAPVSE
+806 E

-872 TATTPVAETAQTPV
+872 TATTPVAETAQPPV
-886 PQDIDSEVDAPA
+886 PQDMDSEVDAPA
-898 PVGEEAATPAP
+898 PVGEEAVTPAP

-937 VAEPTSADGATPA
+937 VAEPTSAGGATPA
-950 SGVTAPAPVPA
+950 SGVTAPAPAPA

-986 AANAPKTA
+986 TANAPKTA

-1022 PASTTGT
+1022 PGSTTGA

-1044 ASGQSSTAPGS
+1044 ASGQSSTVPGS

-1063 PATGAGSVSAPAPSA
+1063 PAAGAGSVSAQAPSA

-1106 AAGQAQPVSAPAS
+1106 ATGQAHPVSAPAS

-1124 PGSAPTI
+1124 PGSVPTT
-1131 PTESSAASAPTS
+1131 PTESGAASAPAS
-1143 TTPATTTPASAPES
+1143 PAPTTPTHVSAPES
-1157 GSGTTNDGATAPV
+1157 GSGTTNGGATAPV

-1244 TGSVSDVPGAGGTDT
+1244 TGSVSNVPGAGGTDT

-1335 NDAGSSSGSAPA
+1335 NGAGSSSGSAPA

-1372 SGNTGSSSESASS
+1372 SGNTDSSSESASS

-1440 ETETAATEVVQVE
+1440 KTETAATEVVQVE
-1453 QAAEQQSSGS
+1453 QAAEQQTSGS

-1468 VDEAGSESNTQNSHD
+1468 VDEAGSESHTQNSHD

-1493 TDAEDVS
+1493 TDTEDVS

-1562 HEHESEPEQLAEQKR
+1562 HEHESEPEQGAEQKR

>member
-1 MSSINSLVNQKRNKN
+1 
-16 LIRRTMLAAIA
+16 MLAAVA

-116 HIISYLINIA
+116 HIISYLINLA

-600 FNANDDNDAFKNSIR
+600 FNANDDSDAFKNSIR

-734 RDEEPVPETA
+734 RDEETVPETA

-758 ADAAPAPVNEDAP
+758 MDAAAPAPVSEDAP

-786 DETTAAPATETAQAP
+786 DETAAAPATETAQAP

-806 DSKVDAPAPVSE
+806 DSKVDTPAPVS
-818 EASAPAPQSADEAPT
+818 
-833 APATETAQAPVPQDV
+833 
-848 DSKVDAPAPVGEEA
+848 EEA

-886 PQDIDSEVDAPA
+886 PQDMDSEVDAPA
-898 PVGEEAATPAP
+898 PVGEETATPAP
-909 QDVGGKADA
+909 QDVGDKADA

-937 VAEPTSADGATPA
+937 VAEPTSAGGATPA
-950 SGVTAPAPVPA
+950 SGVTAPAPAHA

-1044 ASGQSSTAPGS
+1044 ASGQSSTVPGS

-1063 PATGAGSVSAPAPSA
+1063 PAAGAGSVSAPAPSA
-1078 SIPTAPVS
+1078 SIPTAPVF

-1106 AAGQAQPVSAPAS
+1106 AAGQAQPVSAPT

-1131 PTESSAASAPTS
+1131 PTESGAASAPTS
-1143 TTPATTTPASAPES
+1143 TTPASAPES

-1170 VNHEASAPTAP
+1170 VNHEASVPTVP

-1192 SGETASAPSTATT
+1192 SGEIASAPSTATT

-1217 PSESDSSSAGGH
+1217 PSESGSSPAGGH
-1229 ATTPNEGT
+1229 ETAPNEGT
-1237 THSESSG
+1237 AHSESSG
-1244 TGSVSDVPGAGGTDT
+1244 TDSVSNVPGADGTDT
-1259 LGRSDSAPTSTNGQE
+1259 LGRPDSAPTSTNGQE
-1274 SGSAPAQGSGGTMS
+1274 SGSAPAQGSGGTTS
-1288 PATADTASAVPESAP
+1288 PATADTASAAPESAP

-1335 NDAGSSSGSAPA
+1335 NGAGSSSGSVPA
-1347 SGESA
+1347 SGENA

-1357 SGSSGSGTSVSAPAS
+1357 SGSSGSGTSESAPAS
-1372 SGNTGSSSESASS
+1372 SGDTDSSSESASS

-1400 GTSSETV
+1400 GTSSEKV

-1453 QAAEQQSSGS
+1453 QAAEQQTSGS

-1468 VDEAGSESNTQNSHD
+1468 VDEAGSESHTQNSHD

-1493 TDAEDVS
+1493 TDTEDVS
-1500 EPDSADEPD
+1500 KPDSADEPD

-1562 HEHESEPEQLAEQKR
+1562 PEPESEPEQVAEQKR

-1685 YRRSQARQESRKNS
+1685 YRRSQARQEFRKNS
-1699 EPRPYNGHSNGQP
+1699 EPRPYDGHSNGQP

>member
-16 LIRRTMLAAIA
+16 LIRRTMLAAVA

-116 HIISYLINIA
+116 HIISYLINLA

-453 RSAGHLDDD
+453 RSAGHIDDD

-600 FNANDDNDAFKNSIR
+600 FNANDDSDAFKNSIR

-744 ETPAAQTNEQPVKD
+744 ETPAVQTNEQPVKD
-758 ADAAPAPVNEDAP
+758 ADAAPAPLNEDAP

-779 APAPQSA
+779 APAPQS
-786 DETTAAPATETAQAP
+786 T
-801 VPQDM
+801 
-806 DSKVDAPAPVSE
+806 
-818 EASAPAPQSADEAPT
+818 DEAPT

-848 DSKVDAPAPVGEEA
+848 DSRVDAPAPVGEEA
-862 SAPAPQSVDE
+862 SVPAPQSVDE
-872 TATTPVAETAQTPV
+872 TATTPAAETAQAPV
-886 PQDIDSEVDAPA
+886 PQDMDSGVDAPA
-898 PVGEEAATPAP
+898 PVGEETVTPAS

-937 VAEPTSADGATPA
+937 VVEPTSAGGATPA
-950 SGVTAPAPVPA
+950 SGVTAPTPAPA
-961 QNPTTNTVNAPVQ
+961 QNPTTNTVNAPAQ
-974 GAAPVSGGTVPG
+974 EAAPVSGVTVPG
-986 AANAPKTA
+986 TANAPKTA

-1016 AVNAPA
+1016 VVNAPA
-1022 PASTTGT
+1022 PASNTGT
-1029 NAPTSVPGTTPAPST
+1029 SAPTSVPGTSPAPST
-1044 ASGQSSTAPGS
+1044 ASGQSSTVPGS
-1055 GTAPTTVR
+1055 GTAPTTVK
-1063 PATGAGSVSAPAPSA
+1063 PAAGAGSVSTPAPSA

-1106 AAGQAQPVSAPAS
+1106 AAGQAQPVSTPAS

-1124 PGSAPTI
+1124 PGSAPTT
-1131 PTESSAASAPTS
+1131 PTESGAASAPAS
-1143 TTPATTTPASAPES
+1143 PSPAAPTHVSAPES

-1192 SGETASAPSTATT
+1192 SGETAPAPSSATT
-1205 PATQITPETASA
+1205 PATQTTSETAS
-1217 PSESDSSSAGGH
+1217 SESSAPSAGGH

-1244 TGSVSDVPGAGGTDT
+1244 TGSVSNVPGAGGTDT

-1335 NDAGSSSGSAPA
+1335 NGAGSSSGSAPA

-1385 GSANDSTDTPTSETG
+1385 SSANDSTDTPTSETG

-1453 QAAEQQSSGS
+1453 QAAEQQTSGS

-1468 VDEAGSESNTQNSHD
+1468 VDEAGSESHTQNSHD

-1493 TDAEDVS
+1493 TDTEDVP
-1500 EPDSADEPD
+1500 EPDFADEPD
-1509 TQDETEDTEFDATDD
+1509 TQDETEDTEFDETDD
-1524 AAFDVPIADGSEY
+1524 AAFDAPIADGSEY

-1562 HEHESEPEQLAEQKR
+1562 PESESEQVAEQKR

-1731 KKHNPFSGMGD
+1731 KRHNPFSGMGD
-1742 YKRKR
+1742 YKRRR

>member
-1 MSSINSLVNQKRNKN
+1 
-16 LIRRTMLAAIA
+16 MLAAVA

-600 FNANDDNDAFKNSIR
+600 FNANDDSDAFKNSIR

-758 ADAAPAPVNEDAP
+758 ADAAPAPLNEDAP
-771 APVGEEAS
+771 APVG
-779 APAPQSA
+779 
-786 DETTAAPATETAQAP
+786 
-801 VPQDM
+801 
-806 DSKVDAPAPVSE
+806 E

-862 SAPAPQSVDE
+862 SAPAPQSVDA
-872 TATTPVAETAQTPV
+872 TATTPIAETAQTPV
-886 PQDIDSEVDAPA
+886 PQDMDSEVDAPA
-898 PVGEEAATPAP
+898 PVGEEAVTPAP

-931 QSADGK
+931 QSTDGK
-937 VAEPTSADGATPA
+937 VAEPTSAGGATPA
-950 SGVTAPAPVPA
+950 SGVTTPAPAPA

-986 AANAPKTA
+986 TANAPKTA

-1016 AVNAPA
+1016 AVNTPA
-1022 PASTTGT
+1022 PASTTGA
-1029 NAPTSVPGTTPAPST
+1029 NAPTSVPGTTPTPST
-1044 ASGQSSTAPGS
+1044 TSGQSSTVPGS
-1055 GTAPTTVR
+1055 GTAPAKAKPT
-1063 PATGAGSVSAPAPSA
+1063 TGAGSVSAPAPSA
-1078 SIPTAPVS
+1078 SIPSAPVS
-1086 GGSAGVAVAAGV
+1086 GDSAGV

-1106 AAGQAQPVSAPAS
+1106 ATGQAHPVSAPAS

-1124 PGSAPTI
+1124 PGSVPTT
-1131 PTESSAASAPTS
+1131 PTESGAASAPAS
-1143 TTPATTTPASAPES
+1143 PAPTTPTHVSAPES
-1157 GSGTTNDGATAPV
+1157 GSGTTNGGATAPV

-1244 TGSVSDVPGAGGTDT
+1244 TGSVSNVPGAGGTDT

-1335 NDAGSSSGSAPA
+1335 NGAGSSSGSAPA

-1607 MFQMTREEVADNG
+1607 MFQMTREEVVDNG

>member
-1 MSSINSLVNQKRNKN
+1 
-16 LIRRTMLAAIA
+16 
-27 GCLMSVCIAFAGTV
+27 MSVCIAFAGTV

-180 FSFSG
+180 FSFSS

-721 QDGKNSQ
+721 QDGKNFQ

-734 RDEEPVPETA
+734 RDEETVPETA

-758 ADAAPAPVNEDAP
+758 MDAAAPAPVSEDAP
-771 APVGEEAS
+771 APVDEEAS
-779 APAPQSA
+779 
-786 DETTAAPATETAQAP
+786 T
-801 VPQDM
+801 
-806 DSKVDAPAPVSE
+806 
-818 EASAPAPQSADEAPT
+818 PAPQSADEAPT

-848 DSKVDAPAPVGEEA
+848 DSRVDAPAPVGEEA
-862 SAPAPQSVDE
+862 SVPAPQSVDE
-872 TATTPVAETAQTPV
+872 TATTPAAETAQAPV
-886 PQDIDSEVDAPA
+886 PQDMDSGVDAPA
-898 PVGEEAATPAP
+898 PVGEETVTPAP

-937 VAEPTSADGATPA
+937 VAEPTSAGGATPA
-950 SGVTAPAPVPA
+950 PGVTAPTAAPA
-961 QNPTTNTVNAPVQ
+961 QNHTTSTVNAPVQ
-974 GAAPVSGGTVPG
+974 GTAPVSGGTVPG
-986 AANAPKTA
+986 TANAPKTA

-1044 ASGQSSTAPGS
+1044 ASGQSSTVPGS

-1063 PATGAGSVSAPAPSA
+1063 PAAGAGSVSAPAPSA

-1086 GGSAGVAVAAGV
+1086 GSSAGVAAAAGV

-1106 AAGQAQPVSAPAS
+1106 AAGQAQPVSTPAS

-1124 PGSAPTI
+1124 PGSVPTT
-1131 PTESSAASAPTS
+1131 PTESGAASAPAS
-1143 TTPATTTPASAPES
+1143 PVPTTPTHVSTPES
-1157 GSGTTNDGATAPV
+1157 GSGTTNGGATAPV

-1192 SGETASAPSTATT
+1192 SGETAPAPSSATT

-1217 PSESDSSSAGGH
+1217 PSESNAPSAGGD
-1229 ATTPNEGT
+1229 ATAPNEGT
-1237 THSESSG
+1237 AHSESSG
-1244 TGSVSDVPGAGGTDT
+1244 TGGVSNVPGADSADT
-1259 LGRSDSAPTSTNGQE
+1259 LGRSDSAPTSTSGQE
-1274 SGSAPAQGSGGTMS
+1274 SSSAPAQGSGGTAS
-1288 PATADTASAVPESAP
+1288 PATVDTTSAAPESAP

-1314 PAPVSDTGSSEP
+1314 PAPASDTGSSEP
-1326 SGDSGSSFG
+1326 SGSAGSSSDNG
-1335 NDAGSSSGSAPA
+1335 AGSSSGSAPA

-1357 SGSSGSGTSVSAPAS
+1357 SGSSGSGTSVSAPTS
-1372 SGNTGSSSESASS
+1372 SGDTGSSSESAPS
-1385 GSANDSTDTPTSETG
+1385 GSVNDSTDTPTSETG
-1400 GTSSETV
+1400 GTSSEKV

-1440 ETETAATEVVQVE
+1440 KTETAATEVVQVE
-1453 QAAEQQSSGS
+1453 QAAEQQSGS
-1463 AVTET
+1463 STVTET
-1468 VDEAGSESNTQNSHD
+1468 VDEAGSESHTQNSHD

-1493 TDAEDVS
+1493 TDTEDVP
-1500 EPDSADEPD
+1500 EPDSVDEPD

-1524 AAFDVPIADGSEY
+1524 SAFDVPIADGSEY

-1542 QTNSFTAPEQ
+1542 QTNSFTAPAQ

-1562 HEHESEPEQLAEQKR
+1562 SEPESEPEQVAEQKR

-1587 QSSVTRLSSTNG
+1587 QSSITRLSSTNG

-1699 EPRPYNGHSNGQP
+1699 EPRPYNGRSNGQP
-1712 HFQRYDDQKRDSH
+1712 HFQRYDDQKRDSQ
-1725 GHGKQD
+1725 GHGKQNKRND
-1731 KKHNPFSGMGD
+1731 PFSGIDD

>member
-1 MSSINSLVNQKRNKN
+1 
-16 LIRRTMLAAIA
+16 MLAAVA

-84 VPGFDSGNNI
+84 VPGFDNGNNI

-116 HIISYLINIA
+116 HIISYLINLA

-133 IPKLIWN
+133 VPKLIWN

-151 KTFLTMIFNEIVAPL
+151 KTLLTMIFNEIVAPL

-758 ADAAPAPVNEDAP
+758 VDAAPAPLNEDAP

-779 APAPQSA
+779 APAPQS
-786 DETTAAPATETAQAP
+786 
-801 VPQDM
+801 
-806 DSKVDAPAPVSE
+806 VDA
-818 EASAPAPQSADEAPT
+818 
-833 APATETAQAPVPQDV
+833 
-848 DSKVDAPAPVGEEA
+848 
-862 SAPAPQSVDE
+862 
-872 TATTPVAETAQTPV
+872 TATTPIAETAQTPV
-886 PQDIDSEVDAPA
+886 PQDMDSEVDAPA
-898 PVGEEAATPAP
+898 PVGEEAVTHAP
-909 QDVGGKADA
+909 QDVGDKADA

-937 VAEPTSADGATPA
+937 VAEPTSAGGATPA
-950 SGVTAPAPVPA
+950 SGVTAPAPAPA

-986 AANAPKTA
+986 TANAPKTA

-1022 PASTTGT
+1022 PGSTTGA

-1044 ASGQSSTAPGS
+1044 ASGQSSTVPGS

-1063 PATGAGSVSAPAPSA
+1063 PAAGAGSVSAQAPSA

-1106 AAGQAQPVSAPAS
+1106 ATGQAHPVSAPAS

-1124 PGSAPTI
+1124 PGSVPTT
-1131 PTESSAASAPTS
+1131 PTESGAASAPAS
-1143 TTPATTTPASAPES
+1143 PAPTTPTHVSAPES
-1157 GSGTTNDGATAPV
+1157 GSGTTNGGATAPV

-1244 TGSVSDVPGAGGTDT
+1244 TGSVSNVPGAGGTDT

-1335 NDAGSSSGSAPA
+1335 NGAGSSSDSAPA

-1352 HAPSG
+1352 HVPSG

-1372 SGNTGSSSESASS
+1372 SGNTDSSSESAPS
-1385 GSANDSTDTPTSETG
+1385 GSANDGTDTPTSETG
-1400 GTSSETV
+1400 GTSSEKV

-1422 GGSGYSEGDMP
+1422 GRAGYSEGDMP

-1440 ETETAATEVVQVE
+1440 ETETDATEVVQVE
-1453 QAAEQQSSGS
+1453 QAAEQQTSGS

-1468 VDEAGSESNTQNSHD
+1468 VDEAGSESHTQNSHD

-1493 TDAEDVS
+1493 TDTEDVS

-1562 HEHESEPEQLAEQKR
+1562 PEPESEPEQVAEQKR

-1699 EPRPYNGHSNGQP
+1699 EPRPYNGRSNGQP

>member
-1 MSSINSLVNQKRNKN
+1 
-16 LIRRTMLAAIA
+16 MLAAVA

-116 HIISYLINIA
+116 HIISYLINLA

-180 FSFSG
+180 FSFSS

-231 RYIICIFTINLSP
+231 RYIICIFTINFSP

-352 VASVAGHVA
+352 VASVARHVA

-372 NIGKANGVE
+372 NIGKANGIE

-758 ADAAPAPVNEDAP
+758 VDAAPAPLNEDAP
-771 APVGEEAS
+771 APVG
-779 APAPQSA
+779 
-786 DETTAAPATETAQAP
+786 
-801 VPQDM
+801 
-806 DSKVDAPAPVSE
+806 E

-862 SAPAPQSVDE
+862 SAPAPQSVDA
-872 TATTPVAETAQTPV
+872 TATTPIAETAQTPV
-886 PQDIDSEVDAPA
+886 PQDMDSEVDAPA
-898 PVGEEAATPAP
+898 PVGEEAVTPAP

-931 QSADGK
+931 QSTDGK
-937 VAEPTSADGATPA
+937 VAEPTSAGGATPA
-950 SGVTAPAPVPA
+950 SGVTAPAPAPA

-986 AANAPKTA
+986 TANAPKTA

-1016 AVNAPA
+1016 AVNTPA
-1022 PASTTGT
+1022 PASTTGA
-1029 NAPTSVPGTTPAPST
+1029 NAPTSVPGTTPTPST
-1044 ASGQSSTAPGS
+1044 TSGQSSTVPGS
-1055 GTAPTTVR
+1055 GTAPAKAKPT
-1063 PATGAGSVSAPAPSA
+1063 TGAGSVSAPAPSA
-1078 SIPTAPVS
+1078 SIPSAPVS
-1086 GGSAGVAVAAGV
+1086 GDSAGV

-1106 AAGQAQPVSAPAS
+1106 ATGQAHPVSAPAS

-1124 PGSAPTI
+1124 PGSVPTT
-1131 PTESSAASAPTS
+1131 PTESGAASAPAS
-1143 TTPATTTPASAPES
+1143 PAPTTPTHVSAPES
-1157 GSGTTNDGATAPV
+1157 GSGTTNGGATAPV

-1229 ATTPNEGT
+1229 ATAPNEGT

-1244 TGSVSDVPGAGGTDT
+1244 TDSVSNVPTDT

-1274 SGSAPAQGSGGTMS
+1274 SGSAPAQGGGGTTS
-1288 PATADTASAVPESAP
+1288 PATADTASAAPESAP

-1314 PAPVSDTGSSEP
+1314 PAPASDTGSSEP
-1326 SGDSGSSFG
+1326 SGDSGSSSD
-1335 NDAGSSSGSAPA
+1335 NSAGSSSGSAPA

-1357 SGSSGSGTSVSAPAS
+1357 SGSSGSGTSVSAPTS
-1372 SGNTGSSSESASS
+1372 SGDTGSSSESAPS
-1385 GSANDSTDTPTSETG
+1385 GSVNDSTDTPTSETA
-1400 GTSSETV
+1400 GTSSEKV

-1440 ETETAATEVVQVE
+1440 EAETAATEVVQVE
-1453 QAAEQQSSGS
+1453 QAAEQQSGGS
-1463 AVTET
+1463 TVTET

-1493 TDAEDVS
+1493 TDTDDVP
-1500 EPDSADEPD
+1500 EPDFSDEPD

-1562 HEHESEPEQLAEQKR
+1562 PESEPEQVAEQKR

-1731 KKHNPFSGMGD
+1731 KRHNPFSGMGD
-1742 YKRKR
+1742 YKRRR

>member
-1 MSSINSLVNQKRNKN
+1 
-16 LIRRTMLAAIA
+16 MLAAVA

-116 HIISYLINIA
+116 HIISYLINLA

-180 FSFSG
+180 FSFSS

-259 RSWLQMF
+259 KSWLQMF

-430 ASGALNADSY
+430 ASGAMNADSY

-496 IGDTQEGLLDVNG
+496 IGDTKEGLLDVNG

-555 VNMFGDKVKDVTP
+555 VNWFGDKVKDVTP
-568 DANNKVQFTIP
+568 DVDNKVQFTIP

-600 FNANDDNDAFKNSIR
+600 FNATDDSEGYKNSIR
-615 DALSAETGSA
+615 DELSATTGSA
-625 ALNKARENEE
+625 AMNKARENEA

-683 YPAQAAMLADGGHV
+683 YPAQAAMLAEGGHV

-734 RDEEPVPETA
+734 RDEEPVSETA

-758 ADAAPAPVNEDAP
+758 VDAAPAPVSEDAQAPAPQSVDDAAPAPVGEDTTAPAPQDVDGKADTPAPVGEEGPAPAPQSVDEAPTAPATETTQAPVPQDIDSKTDAP
-771 APVGEEAS
+771 APAGEEAS

-786 DETTAAPATETAQAP
+786 DETATTPSSETAQVP

-806 DSKVDAPAPVSE
+806 DGKVEVPAPASE
-818 EASAPAPQSADEAPT
+818 SASAPAPQSAGGKAAE
-833 APATETAQAPVPQDV
+833 PASTG
-848 DSKVDAPAPVGEEA
+848 DATPASG
-862 SAPAPQSVDE
+862 
-872 TATTPVAETAQTPV
+872 
-886 PQDIDSEVDAPA
+886 
-898 PVGEEAATPAP
+898 AATPAP
-909 QDVGGKADA
+909 
-918 PVPASENA
+918 
-926 SAPAT
+926 
-931 QSADGK
+931 
-937 VAEPTSADGATPA
+937 
-950 SGVTAPAPVPA
+950 A
-961 QNPTTNTVNAPVQ
+961 QNPAASTVNAPAQ
-974 GAAPVSGGTVPG
+974 GAASVSGGAVPG
-986 AANAPKTA
+986 TANAPKMA
-994 NVPGMAAN
+994 NAPGMAAN
-1002 NMPASTAPETAATP
+1002 NTPASTAPETAAAP
-1016 AVNAPA
+1016 AVNAQA
-1022 PASTTGT
+1022 PASTTGAS
-1029 NAPTSVPGTTPAPST
+1029 APTSVPGTTPAPST
-1044 ASGQSSTAPGS
+1044 AAGQSSTAPVS
-1055 GTAPTTVR
+1055 GTAPATAR
-1063 PATGAGSVSAPAPSA
+1063 PAAGVGSVSAPAPSA
-1078 SIPTAPVS
+1078 SIPSAPVS
-1086 GGSAGVAVAAGV
+1086 GGSAGVAAAAGV

-1106 AAGQAQPVSAPAS
+1106 VAGQAQPVSAPAS

-1124 PGSAPTI
+1124 PGSAPTT
-1131 PTESSAASAPTS
+1131 PTESGAASAPAS
-1143 TTPATTTPASAPES
+1143 PTTPTHASAPES
-1157 GSGTTNDGATAPV
+1157 GSGATAPV
-1170 VNHEASAPTAP
+1170 ANPEASAPVAP
-1181 IPATAPASTQE
+1181 VSATTPASTQE
-1192 SGETASAPSTATT
+1192 GGETAPAPTTASAPATT
-1205 PATQITPETASA
+1205 ETASA
-1217 PSESDSSSAGGH
+1217 PSESSAPSAGEH
-1229 ATTPNEGT
+1229 ATAPTEGN

-1244 TGSVSDVPGAGGTDT
+1244 TGSVSNNQGSDGTDT
-1259 LGRSDSAPTSTNGQE
+1259 LGRSDGAPTSTNGQE
-1274 SGSAPAQGSGGTMS
+1274 SGSAPTPSGSGTMGS
-1288 PATADTASAVPESAP
+1288 GAGETASTVPESAP
-1303 AESATTTNVAT
+1303 AESAATTNVAA
-1314 PAPVSDTGSSEP
+1314 PAHVSETGSSEP
-1326 SGDSGSSFG
+1326 SGGSGNGS
-1335 NDAGSSSGSAPA
+1335 GSSSGSAPA
-1347 SGESA
+1347 SGEST

-1357 SGSSGSGTSVSAPAS
+1357 SGSSGSGTSVSALAS
-1372 SGNTGSSSESASS
+1372 SGDTGSSSESAPS

-1400 GTSSETV
+1400 STSSEKV

-1440 ETETAATEVVQVE
+1440 ETETAATEVE
-1453 QAAEQQSSGS
+1453 QAAEQQSGGS
-1463 AVTET
+1463 TVTET
-1468 VDEAGSESNTQNSHD
+1468 VDEAGSESHTQNSHD
-1483 DSENYSGGQN
+1483 DSEDYSGGQD
-1493 TDAEDVS
+1493 TDTEDVP
-1500 EPDSADEPD
+1500 EPDFADESD

-1552 EMAEPEPVAE
+1552 EMAEPEPVTE
-1562 HEHESEPEQLAEQKR
+1562 PEPESEPERVEEQKR

-1666 NKARSI
+1666 NKARNI

-1685 YRRSQARQESRKNS
+1685 YRRSRARQESRKNS
-1699 EPRPYNGHSNGQP
+1699 EQRPYNGRSNDQP

-1731 KKHNPFSGMGD
+1731 KRHNPFSGMGD
-1742 YKRKR
+1742 YKRRR

>member
-1 MSSINSLVNQKRNKN
+1 
-16 LIRRTMLAAIA
+16 MLAAVA

-151 KTFLTMIFNEIVAPL
+151 KTFLTVIFNEIVAPL

-758 ADAAPAPVNEDAP
+758 VDAAPAPLNEDAP
-771 APVGEEAS
+771 APVG
-779 APAPQSA
+779 
-786 DETTAAPATETAQAP
+786 
-801 VPQDM
+801 
-806 DSKVDAPAPVSE
+806 E

-872 TATTPVAETAQTPV
+872 TATTPVAETAQPPV
-886 PQDIDSEVDAPA
+886 PQDMDSEVDAPA
-898 PVGEEAATPAP
+898 PVGEEAVTPAP

-937 VAEPTSADGATPA
+937 VAEPTSAGGATPA
-950 SGVTAPAPVPA
+950 SGVTTPAPAPA

-986 AANAPKTA
+986 TANAPKTA

-1016 AVNAPA
+1016 AVNATA
-1022 PASTTGT
+1022 PGSTTGA

-1044 ASGQSSTAPGS
+1044 ASGQSSTVPGS

-1063 PATGAGSVSAPAPSA
+1063 PAAGAGSVSAQAPSA

-1106 AAGQAQPVSAPAS
+1106 ATGQAHPVSAPAS

-1124 PGSAPTI
+1124 PGSVPTT
-1131 PTESSAASAPTS
+1131 PTESGAASAPAS
-1143 TTPATTTPASAPES
+1143 PAPTTPTHVSAPES
-1157 GSGTTNDGATAPV
+1157 GSGTTNGGATAPV

-1244 TGSVSDVPGAGGTDT
+1244 TGSVSNVPGAGGTDT

-1326 SGDSGSSFG
+1326 SGDSGSS
-1335 NDAGSSSGSAPA
+1335 AGSSSDSAPA

-1352 HAPSG
+1352 HVPSG

-1372 SGNTGSSSESASS
+1372 SGNTDSSSESASS

-1422 GGSGYSEGDMP
+1422 GGSGYSEGNMP

-1453 QAAEQQSSGS
+1453 QAAEQQTSGS

-1468 VDEAGSESNTQNSHD
+1468 VDEAGSESHTQNSHD

-1493 TDAEDVS
+1493 TDTEDVS

-1562 HEHESEPEQLAEQKR
+1562 HEHESEPEQVAEQKR

>member
-1 MSSINSLVNQKRNKN
+1 
-16 LIRRTMLAAIA
+16 MLAAVA

-180 FSFSG
+180 FSFSS

-734 RDEEPVPETA
+734 RDEETVPETA

-758 ADAAPAPVNEDAP
+758 MDAAAPAPVSEDAP
-771 APVGEEAS
+771 APVDEEAS
-779 APAPQSA
+779 
-786 DETTAAPATETAQAP
+786 T
-801 VPQDM
+801 
-806 DSKVDAPAPVSE
+806 
-818 EASAPAPQSADEAPT
+818 PAPQSADEAPT

-848 DSKVDAPAPVGEEA
+848 DSRVDAPAPVGEEA
-862 SAPAPQSVDE
+862 SVPAPQSVDE
-872 TATTPVAETAQTPV
+872 TATTPAAETAQAPV
-886 PQDIDSEVDAPA
+886 PQDMDSGVDAPA
-898 PVGEEAATPAP
+898 PVGEETVTPAP

-937 VAEPTSADGATPA
+937 VAEPTSAGGATPA
-950 SGVTAPAPVPA
+950 PGVTAPTAAPA
-961 QNPTTNTVNAPVQ
+961 QNHTTSTVNAPVQ
-974 GAAPVSGGTVPG
+974 GTAPVSGGTVPG
-986 AANAPKTA
+986 TANAPKTA

-1044 ASGQSSTAPGS
+1044 ASGQSSTVPGS

-1063 PATGAGSVSAPAPSA
+1063 PAAGAGSVSAPAPSA

-1086 GGSAGVAVAAGV
+1086 GSSAGVAAAAGV

-1106 AAGQAQPVSAPAS
+1106 AAGQAQPVSTPAS

-1124 PGSAPTI
+1124 PGSVPTT
-1131 PTESSAASAPTS
+1131 PTESGAASAPAS
-1143 TTPATTTPASAPES
+1143 PVPTTPTHVSTPES
-1157 GSGTTNDGATAPV
+1157 GSGTTNGGATAPV

-1192 SGETASAPSTATT
+1192 SGETAPAPSSATT

-1217 PSESDSSSAGGH
+1217 PSESNAPSAGGD
-1229 ATTPNEGT
+1229 ATAPNEGT
-1237 THSESSG
+1237 AHSESSG
-1244 TGSVSDVPGAGGTDT
+1244 TGGVSNVPGADSADT
-1259 LGRSDSAPTSTNGQE
+1259 LGRSDSAPTSTSGQE
-1274 SGSAPAQGSGGTMS
+1274 SSSAPAQGSGGTTS
-1288 PATADTASAVPESAP
+1288 PATVDTTSAAPESAP

-1314 PAPVSDTGSSEP
+1314 PAPASDTGSSEP
-1326 SGDSGSSFG
+1326 SGSSGSSSDNG
-1335 NDAGSSSGSAPA
+1335 AGSSSGSAPA

-1357 SGSSGSGTSVSAPAS
+1357 SGSSGSGTSVSAPTS
-1372 SGNTGSSSESASS
+1372 SGDTGSSSESAPS
-1385 GSANDSTDTPTSETG
+1385 GSVNDSTDTPTSETG
-1400 GTSSETV
+1400 GTSSEKV

-1440 ETETAATEVVQVE
+1440 KTETAATEVVQVE
-1453 QAAEQQSSGS
+1453 QAAEQQSGS
-1463 AVTET
+1463 STVTET
-1468 VDEAGSESNTQNSHD
+1468 VDEAGSESHTQNSHD

-1493 TDAEDVS
+1493 TDTEDVP
-1500 EPDSADEPD
+1500 EPDSVDEPD

-1524 AAFDVPIADGSEY
+1524 SAFDVPIADGSEY

-1542 QTNSFTAPEQ
+1542 QTNSFTAPAQ

-1562 HEHESEPEQLAEQKR
+1562 SEPESEPEQVAEQKR

-1587 QSSVTRLSSTNG
+1587 QSSITRLSSTNG

-1685 YRRSQARQESRKNS
+1685 YRRSQTRQESRKNS
-1699 EPRPYNGHSNGQP
+1699 EPRPYNGRSNGQP
-1712 HFQRYDDQKRDSH
+1712 HFQRYDDQKRDSQ
-1725 GHGKQD
+1725 GHGKQNKRND
-1731 KKHNPFSGMGD
+1731 PFSGIDD

>member
-1 MSSINSLVNQKRNKN
+1 
-16 LIRRTMLAAIA
+16 MLAAVA

-180 FSFSG
+180 FSFSS

-430 ASGALNADSY
+430 ARGALNADSY

-600 FNANDDNDAFKNSIR
+600 FNANDDSDAFKNSIR

-758 ADAAPAPVNEDAP
+758 VDAAPAPLNEDAP
-771 APVGEEAS
+771 APVG
-779 APAPQSA
+779 
-786 DETTAAPATETAQAP
+786 
-801 VPQDM
+801 
-806 DSKVDAPAPVSE
+806 E

-848 DSKVDAPAPVGEEA
+848 DSKVDAHAPVGEEA
-862 SAPAPQSVDE
+862 SAPAPQSVDA
-872 TATTPVAETAQTPV
+872 TATTPIAETAQTPV
-886 PQDIDSEVDAPA
+886 PQDMDSEVDAPA
-898 PVGEEAATPAP
+898 PVGEEAVTHAP
-909 QDVGGKADA
+909 QDVGDKADA

-937 VAEPTSADGATPA
+937 VAEPTSAGGATPA
-950 SGVTAPAPVPA
+950 SGVTAPAPAPA
-961 QNPTTNTVNAPVQ
+961 QNSTTNTVNAPVQ

-986 AANAPKTA
+986 TANAPKTA

-1022 PASTTGT
+1022 PASTTGA

-1044 ASGQSSTAPGS
+1044 ASGQSSTVPGS

-1063 PATGAGSVSAPAPSA
+1063 PAAGAGSVSTPAPSA

-1106 AAGQAQPVSAPAS
+1106 AAGQSQPVSTPAS

-1124 PGSAPTI
+1124 PGSTPTT
-1131 PTESSAASAPTS
+1131 PTESGTASAPAS
-1143 TTPATTTPASAPES
+1143 TTPAAPTHVSAPES
-1157 GSGTTNDGATAPV
+1157 GSGTTNDGATVPV
-1170 VNHEASAPTAP
+1170 VNHEASVPTAP
-1181 IPATAPASTQE
+1181 IHATAPASTQE
-1192 SGETASAPSTATT
+1192 SGEIAPAPSTATT
-1205 PATQITPETASA
+1205 HATQITPETASA
-1217 PSESDSSSAGGH
+1217 PSESGSSPAGGH
-1229 ATTPNEGT
+1229 ATAPNEGT

-1244 TGSVSDVPGAGGTDT
+1244 TGSVSNAPSADGTDT

-1274 SGSAPAQGSGGTMS
+1274 SGSAPAHGSGGTTS
-1288 PATADTASAVPESAP
+1288 PATADTASAAPESAP
-1303 AESATTTNVAT
+1303 AESVTTTNVAT
-1314 PAPVSDTGSSEP
+1314 LAPASDTGSSEP
-1326 SGDSGSSFG
+1326 SGDSGSRFG
-1335 NDAGSSSGSAPA
+1335 NGAGSSSGSAPA

-1372 SGNTGSSSESASS
+1372 SGDTGSTGASGPS
-1385 GSANDSTDTPTSETG
+1385 GSVNDSTDTPTSETG
-1400 GTSSETV
+1400 DTSSEKV

-1422 GGSGYSEGDMP
+1422 GGSGYSEGDTP

-1453 QAAEQQSSGS
+1453 QAAEQQSGS
-1463 AVTET
+1463 STVTET
-1468 VDEAGSESNTQNSHD
+1468 VDEAGSESHTQNSHD

-1493 TDAEDVS
+1493 TDTEDVS

-1524 AAFDVPIADGSEY
+1524 AAFEVPIADGSEY

-1552 EMAEPEPVAE
+1552 EMAEPEPVVE
-1562 HEHESEPEQLAEQKR
+1562 PEPESEPEQVAEQKR

-1699 EPRPYNGHSNGQP
+1699 EPRPYNGRSNGQP
-1712 HFQRYDDQKRDSH
+1712 HFQRYDDQKRDSQ
-1725 GHGKQD
+1725 GHGKQNKRND
-1731 KKHNPFSGMGD
+1731 PFSGIDD

>member
-1 MSSINSLVNQKRNKN
+1 
-16 LIRRTMLAAIA
+16 
-27 GCLMSVCIAFAGTV
+27 MSVCIAFAGTV

-116 HIISYLINIA
+116 HIISYLINLA

-180 FSFSG
+180 FSFSS

-372 NIGKANGVE
+372 NIGKANGIE

-430 ASGALNADSY
+430 ASGALNTDSY

-600 FNANDDNDAFKNSIR
+600 FNANDDSDAFKNSIR

-683 YPAQAAMLADGGHV
+683 YPAQTAMLADGGHV

-734 RDEEPVPETA
+734 RDEEPVPETT

-758 ADAAPAPVNEDAP
+758 ADTAAPAPVSEDAP

-786 DETTAAPATETAQAP
+786 DETADAPATETAQAP

-806 DSKVDAPAPVSE
+806 GSEVDAPAPVSE
-818 EASAPAPQSADEAPT
+818 EASAPAPQSVDET
-833 APATETAQAPVPQDV
+833 ATTPATETAQTPVPQDM
-848 DSKVDAPAPVGEEA
+848 DGKVDAPAPVGEET
-862 SAPAPQSVDE
+862 V
-872 TATTPVAETAQTPV
+872 
-886 PQDIDSEVDAPA
+886 
-898 PVGEEAATPAP
+898 TPAP

-937 VAEPTSADGATPA
+937 VAEPTSAGGETAA
-950 SGVTAPAPVPA
+950 SGVTAPAPAPA

-974 GAAPVSGGTVPG
+974 GAAPVSGG
-986 AANAPKTA
+986 
-994 NVPGMAAN
+994 
-1002 NMPASTAPETAATP
+1002 
-1016 AVNAPA
+1016 
-1022 PASTTGT
+1022 
-1029 NAPTSVPGTTPAPST
+1029 
-1044 ASGQSSTAPGS
+1044 
-1055 GTAPTTVR
+1055 
-1063 PATGAGSVSAPAPSA
+1063 
-1078 SIPTAPVS
+1078 
-1086 GGSAGVAVAAGV
+1086 SAGVAVAAGV
-1098 AAGAVAGT
+1098 AAVAVAGT
-1106 AAGQAQPVSAPAS
+1106 AAGQAQPVSTPASTTVPAPGSVPTTPTENGTASAPAS
-1119 TTVSA
+1119 TTPAS
-1124 PGSAPTI
+1124 PTH
-1131 PTESSAASAPTS
+1131 
-1143 TTPATTTPASAPES
+1143 ASAPEY
-1157 GSGTTNDGATAPV
+1157 GGGTTNDGATAPV

-1181 IPATAPASTQE
+1181 IPATVPASSQE
-1192 SGETASAPSTATT
+1192 SGETAPAPSTATT

-1217 PSESDSSSAGGH
+1217 PSESNAPSAGGH
-1229 ATTPNEGT
+1229 ATAPNEGT
-1237 THSESSG
+1237 AHSESSG
-1244 TGSVSDVPGAGGTDT
+1244 TGSVSNVPGAGGTDT
-1259 LGRSDSAPTSTNGQE
+1259 LERSDSAPTSTNGQE
-1274 SGSAPAQGSGGTMS
+1274 SGSTPAHGRGGTTS
-1288 PATADTASAVPESAP
+1288 PATADTTSAVPESAP

-1314 PAPVSDTGSSEP
+1314 PAPVSDAGSSEP
-1326 SGDSGSSFG
+1326 SGDSGSSSG
-1335 NDAGSSSGSAPA
+1335 NGA
-1347 SGESA
+1347 
-1352 HAPSG
+1352 
-1357 SGSSGSGTSVSAPAS
+1357 GSSGSGTSVSAPAS
-1372 SGNTGSSSESASS
+1372 SGNIGSSSESAPS
-1385 GSANDSTDTPTSETG
+1385 GSVNDSTDTPTSETA
-1400 GTSSETV
+1400 GTSSEKV

-1422 GGSGYSEGDMP
+1422 GGSGYSEGNMP

-1453 QAAEQQSSGS
+1453 QAAEQQSGGS
-1463 AVTET
+1463 TVTET

-1493 TDAEDVS
+1493 TDTEDVP
-1500 EPDSADEPD
+1500 EPDSVDEPD

-1524 AAFDVPIADGSEY
+1524 SAFDVPIADGSEY

-1542 QTNSFTAPEQ
+1542 QTNSFTAPAQ

-1562 HEHESEPEQLAEQKR
+1562 SEPESEPEQVAEQKR

-1699 EPRPYNGHSNGQP
+1699 EPRPYNGRSNGQP
-1712 HFQRYDDQKRDSH
+1712 HFQRYDDQKRDSQ
-1725 GHGKQD
+1725 GHGKQNKRND
-1731 KKHNPFSGMGD
+1731 PFSGIDD

>member
-1 MSSINSLVNQKRNKN
+1 
-16 LIRRTMLAAIA
+16 MLAAVA

-758 ADAAPAPVNEDAP
+758 VDAAPAPLNEDAP
-771 APVGEEAS
+771 APVG
-779 APAPQSA
+779 
-786 DETTAAPATETAQAP
+786 
-801 VPQDM
+801 
-806 DSKVDAPAPVSE
+806 E

-862 SAPAPQSVDE
+862 SAPAPQSVDA
-872 TATTPVAETAQTPV
+872 TATTPIAETAQTPV
-886 PQDIDSEVDAPA
+886 PQDMDSEVDAPA
-898 PVGEEAATPAP
+898 PVGEEAVTPAP

-931 QSADGK
+931 QSTDGK
-937 VAEPTSADGATPA
+937 VAEPTSAGGATPA
-950 SGVTAPAPVPA
+950 SGVTTPAPAPA

-986 AANAPKTA
+986 TANAPKTA

-1016 AVNAPA
+1016 AVNTPA
-1022 PASTTGT
+1022 PASTTGA
-1029 NAPTSVPGTTPAPST
+1029 NAPTSVPGTTPTPST
-1044 ASGQSSTAPGS
+1044 TSGQSSTVPGS
-1055 GTAPTTVR
+1055 GTAPAKAKPT
-1063 PATGAGSVSAPAPSA
+1063 TGAGSVSAPAPSA
-1078 SIPTAPVS
+1078 SIPSAPVS
-1086 GGSAGVAVAAGV
+1086 GDSAGV

-1106 AAGQAQPVSAPAS
+1106 ATGQAHPVSAPAS

-1124 PGSAPTI
+1124 PGSVPTT
-1131 PTESSAASAPTS
+1131 PTESGAASAPAS
-1143 TTPATTTPASAPES
+1143 PAPTTPTHVSAPES
-1157 GSGTTNDGATAPV
+1157 GSGTTNGGATAPV

-1244 TGSVSDVPGAGGTDT
+1244 TGSVSNVPGAGGTDT

-1335 NDAGSSSGSAPA
+1335 NGAGSSSGSAPA

-1577 PPIPEAYMTS
+1577 PPIPEAYMIS

>member
-1 MSSINSLVNQKRNKN
+1 
-16 LIRRTMLAAIA
+16 
-27 GCLMSVCIAFAGTV
+27 MSVCIAFAGTV

-180 FSFSG
+180 FSFSS

-372 NIGKANGVE
+372 NIGKANGIE

-600 FNANDDNDAFKNSIR
+600 FNANDDSDAFKNSIR

-734 RDEEPVPETA
+734 RDEEPVPETT

-758 ADAAPAPVNEDAP
+758 ADTAAPAPVSEDAP

-786 DETTAAPATETAQAP
+786 DETADAPATETAQAP

-806 DSKVDAPAPVSE
+806 GGEVDAPAPVSE
-818 EASAPAPQSADEAPT
+818 EASAPAPQSVDET
-833 APATETAQAPVPQDV
+833 ATTPATETAQTPVPQDM
-848 DSKVDAPAPVGEEA
+848 DGKVDAPAPVGEET
-862 SAPAPQSVDE
+862 V
-872 TATTPVAETAQTPV
+872 
-886 PQDIDSEVDAPA
+886 
-898 PVGEEAATPAP
+898 TPAP

-937 VAEPTSADGATPA
+937 VAEPTSAGGATPA
-950 SGVTAPAPVPA
+950 SGVTAPAPAPA

-986 AANAPKTA
+986 TANAPKTA

-1016 AVNAPA
+1016 AVNTPA
-1022 PASTTGT
+1022 PASTTGA

-1044 ASGQSSTAPGS
+1044 ASGQSSTVPGS
-1055 GTAPTTVR
+1055 GTTPATVR

-1086 GGSAGVAVAAGV
+1086 GSSAGVAVAAGV

-1106 AAGQAQPVSAPAS
+1106 AGQAQPVSAPAS

-1124 PGSAPTI
+1124 PGSAPTT
-1131 PTESSAASAPTS
+1131 PTESGAASAPAS
-1143 TTPATTTPASAPES
+1143 PAPAAPTHVSAPES
-1157 GSGTTNDGATAPV
+1157 GSGTTNGGATAPV

-1192 SGETASAPSTATT
+1192 SGETAPAPSTATT
-1205 PATQITPETASA
+1205 PATQTTPETASA
-1217 PSESDSSSAGGH
+1217 PSESSAPSAGGH

-1244 TGSVSDVPGAGGTDT
+1244 TGSVSNVPGAGGTDT
-1259 LGRSDSAPTSTNGQE
+1259 LERSDSAPTSTNGQE
-1274 SGSAPAQGSGGTMS
+1274 SGSTPAQGSGGTTS
-1288 PATADTASAVPESAP
+1288 PATADTTSAVPESAP

-1314 PAPVSDTGSSEP
+1314 PAPVSDAGSSEP
-1326 SGDSGSSFG
+1326 SGNSGSSSG
-1335 NDAGSSSGSAPA
+1335 NGAGSSSGSAPA

-1357 SGSSGSGTSVSAPAS
+1357 SGSSGSGTSVSAPTS
-1372 SGNTGSSSESASS
+1372 SGDTGSSSESGPS
-1385 GSANDSTDTPTSETG
+1385 GSVNDSTDTPTSETA
-1400 GTSSETV
+1400 GTSSEKV

-1422 GGSGYSEGDMP
+1422 GGSGYSEGDMH

-1453 QAAEQQSSGS
+1453 QAAEQQSGGS
-1463 AVTET
+1463 TVTET
-1468 VDEAGSESNTQNSHD
+1468 VNEAGSESQTQNSRD

-1493 TDAEDVS
+1493 TDTEDAP
-1500 EPDSADEPD
+1500 EPDFADEPD

-1552 EMAEPEPVAE
+1552 EMAEAEPVTE
-1562 HEHESEPEQLAEQKR
+1562 PKPESELEQVEEQKR

-1666 NKARSI
+1666 NKARNI

-1685 YRRSQARQESRKNS
+1685 YRRSQARQEYRKNS
-1699 EPRPYNGHSNGQP
+1699 EPRPYSGRSNDQP
-1712 HFQRYDDQKRDSH
+1712 HFQRYDDQKHDSH

-1731 KKHNPFSGMGD
+1731 KRHNPFSGMDD

>member
-1 MSSINSLVNQKRNKN
+1 
-16 LIRRTMLAAIA
+16 MLAAVA

-84 VPGFDSGNNI
+84 VPGFDNGNNI

-116 HIISYLINIA
+116 HIISYLINLA

-133 IPKLIWN
+133 VPKLIWN

-389 MNGGETSAQDGGYV
+389 MNGDETSAQDGGYV

-758 ADAAPAPVNEDAP
+758 VDAAPAPLNEDAP
-771 APVGEEAS
+771 APVG
-779 APAPQSA
+779 
-786 DETTAAPATETAQAP
+786 
-801 VPQDM
+801 
-806 DSKVDAPAPVSE
+806 E

-862 SAPAPQSVDE
+862 SAPAPQSVDA
-872 TATTPVAETAQTPV
+872 TATTPIAETAQTPV
-886 PQDIDSEVDAPA
+886 PQDMDSEVDAPA
-898 PVGEEAATPAP
+898 PVGEEAVTPAP

-918 PVPASENA
+918 PVPASEYA

-931 QSADGK
+931 QSTDGK
-937 VAEPTSADGATPA
+937 VAEPTSAGGATPA
-950 SGVTAPAPVPA
+950 SGVTTPAPAPA

-986 AANAPKTA
+986 TANAPKTA

-1002 NMPASTAPETAATP
+1002 NTPASTAPETAATP
-1016 AVNAPA
+1016 AVNTPA
-1022 PASTTGT
+1022 PASTTGA
-1029 NAPTSVPGTTPAPST
+1029 NAPTSVPGTTPTPST
-1044 ASGQSSTAPGS
+1044 TSGQSSTVPGS
-1055 GTAPTTVR
+1055 GTAPAKAKPT
-1063 PATGAGSVSAPAPSA
+1063 TGAGSVSAPAPSA
-1078 SIPTAPVS
+1078 SIPSAPVS
-1086 GGSAGVAVAAGV
+1086 GDSAGV

-1106 AAGQAQPVSAPAS
+1106 ATGQAHPVSAPAS

-1124 PGSAPTI
+1124 PGSVPTT
-1131 PTESSAASAPTS
+1131 PTESGAASAPAS
-1143 TTPATTTPASAPES
+1143 PAPTTPTHVSAPES
-1157 GSGTTNDGATAPV
+1157 GSGTTNGGATAPV

-1244 TGSVSDVPGAGGTDT
+1244 TGSVSNVPGAGGTDT

-1335 NDAGSSSGSAPA
+1335 NGAGSSSGSAPA

-1385 GSANDSTDTPTSETG
+1385 GSANDSTNTPTSETG

-1562 HEHESEPEQLAEQKR
+1562 HEHESEPEQVAEQKR

-1699 EPRPYNGHSNGQP
+1699 EPRPYNGRSNGQP
-1712 HFQRYDDQKRDSH
+1712 HFQRYDDQKRDSQ
-1725 GHGKQD
+1725 GHGKQN
-1731 KKHNPFSGMGD
+1731 KRNNPFSGMDD

>member
-1 MSSINSLVNQKRNKN
+1 
-16 LIRRTMLAAIA
+16 MLAAVA

-116 HIISYLINIA
+116 HIISYLINLA

-180 FSFSG
+180 FSFSS

-345 IGNVFGG
+345 IGKVFGG
-352 VASVAGHVA
+352 VASVAGYVA

-372 NIGKANGVE
+372 NIGKANGIE

-758 ADAAPAPVNEDAP
+758 TDTAAPAPVSEDAP
-771 APVGEEAS
+771 APVDEEAS
-779 APAPQSA
+779 APAPQNV
-786 DETTAAPATETAQAP
+786 DETATTPAAETAQAP

-806 DSKVDAPAPVSE
+806 DSKVDAP
-818 EASAPAPQSADEAPT
+818 T
-833 APATETAQAPVPQDV
+833 
-848 DSKVDAPAPVGEEA
+848 PVGEEA
-862 SAPAPQSVDE
+862 P
-872 TATTPVAETAQTPV
+872 
-886 PQDIDSEVDAPA
+886 
-898 PVGEEAATPAP
+898 TPAP

-937 VAEPTSADGATPA
+937 VAEPTSAGGATPA
-950 SGVTAPAPVPA
+950 PGVTAPTAAPA
-961 QNPTTNTVNAPVQ
+961 QNPTTSTVNAPVQ
-974 GAAPVSGGTVPG
+974 GTAPVSGGTVPG
-986 AANAPKTA
+986 TANTPKTA

-1044 ASGQSSTAPGS
+1044 ASGQSSTVPGS

-1063 PATGAGSVSAPAPSA
+1063 PAAGAGSVSAPAPSA

-1086 GGSAGVAVAAGV
+1086 GSSAGVAAAAGV

-1106 AAGQAQPVSAPAS
+1106 AAGQAQPVSTPAT

-1131 PTESSAASAPTS
+1131 PTESGAASAPAS
-1143 TTPATTTPASAPES
+1143 PAPTHVSAPES
-1157 GSGTTNDGATAPV
+1157 GSGTTNDGVTAPV
-1170 VNHEASAPTAP
+1170 VNHEASAPTAT

-1192 SGETASAPSTATT
+1192 SGETAPAPSTATT

-1217 PSESDSSSAGGH
+1217 PSESNAPSAGGH
-1229 ATTPNEGT
+1229 ATAPNEGT
-1237 THSESSG
+1237 AHSESSG
-1244 TGSVSDVPGAGGTDT
+1244 TGSVSNVPGADGTDT

-1274 SGSAPAQGSGGTMS
+1274 SGSAPAQGSGGTTS
-1288 PATADTASAVPESAP
+1288 PATADTTSAVPESAP

-1314 PAPVSDTGSSEP
+1314 PAPASDTGSSEP

-1335 NDAGSSSGSAPA
+1335 NGAGSSSGSAPA

-1357 SGSSGSGTSVSAPAS
+1357 SGSSGSGTSVSALTS
-1372 SGNTGSSSESASS
+1372 SGNTGSSSESAPS
-1385 GSANDSTDTPTSETG
+1385 GSANDGTDTPTSETG
-1400 GTSSETV
+1400 GTSSEKV

-1422 GGSGYSEGDMP
+1422 GGAGYSEGDMP

-1493 TDAEDVS
+1493 TDTEDVS

-1562 HEHESEPEQLAEQKR
+1562 HEHESEPEQVAEQKR

>member
-1 MSSINSLVNQKRNKN
+1 
-16 LIRRTMLAAIA
+16 MLAAIA

-180 FSFSG
+180 FSFSS

-323 GLKITRTT
+323 GLKITRTI

-758 ADAAPAPVNEDAP
+758 VDAAPAPLNEDAP
-771 APVGEEAS
+771 APVG
-779 APAPQSA
+779 
-786 DETTAAPATETAQAP
+786 
-801 VPQDM
+801 
-806 DSKVDAPAPVSE
+806 E

-862 SAPAPQSVDE
+862 V
-872 TATTPVAETAQTPV
+872 TH
-886 PQDIDSEVDAPA
+886 
-898 PVGEEAATPAP
+898 AP
-909 QDVGGKADA
+909 QDVGDKADA

-937 VAEPTSADGATPA
+937 VAEPTSAGGATPA
-950 SGVTAPAPVPA
+950 SGVTAPAPAPA

-986 AANAPKTA
+986 TANPPKTA

-1022 PASTTGT
+1022 PGSTTGA

-1044 ASGQSSTAPGS
+1044 ASGQSSTVPGS

-1063 PATGAGSVSAPAPSA
+1063 PAAGAGSVSAQAPSA

-1098 AAGAVAGT
+1098 AAGAVVGT
-1106 AAGQAQPVSAPAS
+1106 ATGQAHPVSAPAS
-1119 TTVSA
+1119 TT
-1124 PGSAPTI
+1124 PTHV
-1131 PTESSAASAPTS
+1131 
-1143 TTPATTTPASAPES
+1143 SAPES
-1157 GSGTTNDGATAPV
+1157 GSGTTNGGATAPV

-1244 TGSVSDVPGAGGTDT
+1244 TGSVSNVPGAGGTDT

-1335 NDAGSSSGSAPA
+1335 NGAGSSSGSAPA

-1357 SGSSGSGTSVSAPAS
+1357 SGSSGSGTSVSALTS
-1372 SGNTGSSSESASS
+1372 SGNTGSSSESAPS
-1385 GSANDSTDTPTSETG
+1385 GSANDGTDTPTSETG
-1400 GTSSETV
+1400 GTSSEKV

-1422 GGSGYSEGDMP
+1422 GGAGYSEGDMP

-1493 TDAEDVS
+1493 TDTEDVS

-1562 HEHESEPEQLAEQKR
+1562 HEHESEPEQVAEQKR

>member
-1 MSSINSLVNQKRNKN
+1 
-16 LIRRTMLAAIA
+16 MLAAVA

-84 VPGFDSGNNI
+84 VPGFDNGNNI

-116 HIISYLINIA
+116 HIISYLINLA

-133 IPKLIWN
+133 VPKLIWN

-151 KTFLTMIFNEIVAPL
+151 KTLLTMIFNEIVAPL

-259 RSWLQMF
+259 KSWLQMF

-345 IGNVFGG
+345 IGNVFGD

-430 ASGALNADSY
+430 ASGALNTDSY

-462 AHVESVKIGED
+462 AHVESVKIGEN

-487 RVSEKSEFE
+487 RVSEKSEFK

-555 VNMFGDKVKDVTP
+555 VNMFGEKVKDVTP

-615 DALSAETGSA
+615 DALSVETGSA

-734 RDEEPVPETA
+734 RDEETASETA

-758 ADAAPAPVNEDAP
+758 VDAAPAPLNEDAP
-771 APVGEEAS
+771 APVG
-779 APAPQSA
+779 
-786 DETTAAPATETAQAP
+786 
-801 VPQDM
+801 
-806 DSKVDAPAPVSE
+806 E

-848 DSKVDAPAPVGEEA
+848 DSKVDAHAPVGEEA
-862 SAPAPQSVDE
+862 SAPAPQSVDA
-872 TATTPVAETAQTPV
+872 TATTPIAETARTPV
-886 PQDIDSEVDAPA
+886 PQDMDSEVDAPA
-898 PVGEEAATPAP
+898 PVGEEAVTHAP
-909 QDVGGKADA
+909 QDVGDKADA

-937 VAEPTSADGATPA
+937 VAEPTSAGGATPA
-950 SGVTAPAPVPA
+950 SGVTAPAPAPA

-986 AANAPKTA
+986 TANAPKTA

-1022 PASTTGT
+1022 PGSTTGA
-1029 NAPTSVPGTTPAPST
+1029 NAPTSVPGTTPTPST
-1044 ASGQSSTAPGS
+1044 TSGQSSTVPGS
-1055 GTAPTTVR
+1055 GTAPAKAKPT
-1063 PATGAGSVSAPAPSA
+1063 TGAGSVSAPAPSA
-1078 SIPTAPVS
+1078 SIPSAPVS
-1086 GGSAGVAVAAGV
+1086 GDSAGVAVAAGV

-1106 AAGQAQPVSAPAS
+1106 ATGQAHPVSAPAS

-1124 PGSAPTI
+1124 PGSVPTT
-1131 PTESSAASAPTS
+1131 PTESGAASAPAS
-1143 TTPATTTPASAPES
+1143 PVPTTPTHVSAPES
-1157 GSGTTNDGATAPV
+1157 GSGTTNGGATAPV

-1244 TGSVSDVPGAGGTDT
+1244 TGSVSNVPGAGGTDT

-1314 PAPVSDTGSSEP
+1314 PAPVSDTGSSES

-1335 NDAGSSSGSAPA
+1335 NGAGSSSGSAPA

-1357 SGSSGSGTSVSAPAS
+1357 SGSSGSGTSVSAPTS
-1372 SGNTGSSSESASS
+1372 SGDTGSSSESAPS
-1385 GSANDSTDTPTSETG
+1385 GSVNDSTDTPTSETAD
-1400 GTSSETV
+1400 TSSETV

-1493 TDAEDVS
+1493 TDTEDVS

-1562 HEHESEPEQLAEQKR
+1562 HEHESEPEQVAEQKR

-1699 EPRPYNGHSNGQP
+1699 EPRHYNERSNDQP

-1731 KKHNPFSGMGD
+1731 KRHNPFSGMGD
-1742 YKRKR
+1742 YKRRR

>member
-1 MSSINSLVNQKRNKN
+1 
-16 LIRRTMLAAIA
+16 MLAAVA

-116 HIISYLINIA
+116 HIISYLINLA

-133 IPKLIWN
+133 VPKLIWN

-151 KTFLTMIFNEIVAPL
+151 KTLLTMIFNEIVAPL

-259 RSWLQMF
+259 KSWLQMF

-314 RLDDMMQTA
+314 CLDDMMQTA

-352 VASVAGHVA
+352 VASVAGYVA

-372 NIGKANGVE
+372 NIGKANGIE

-758 ADAAPAPVNEDAP
+758 ADAAPAPLNEDAS

-779 APAPQSA
+779 APALQSA
-786 DETTAAPATETAQAP
+786 DET
-801 VPQDM
+801 
-806 DSKVDAPAPVSE
+806 
-818 EASAPAPQSADEAPT
+818 PT

-848 DSKVDAPAPVGEEA
+848 DSKGDAPAPVGEEA

-898 PVGEEAATPAP
+898 PVGEEAATHAP

-1131 PTESSAASAPTS
+1131 PTESGAASAPTS

-1170 VNHEASAPTAP
+1170 VNHEASVPTAP

-1192 SGETASAPSTATT
+1192 SGE
-1205 PATQITPETASA
+1205 IASA
-1217 PSESDSSSAGGH
+1217 PSESGSSRAGGH
-1229 ATTPNEGT
+1229 ETAPNEGT
-1237 THSESSG
+1237 AHSESSG
-1244 TGSVSDVPGAGGTDT
+1244 TDSVSNVPGTDGTDT

-1274 SGSAPAQGSGGTMS
+1274 SGSAPAQGSGGTTS
-1288 PATADTASAVPESAP
+1288 PANADTASAAPESAP
-1303 AESATTTNVAT
+1303 AESAATTNVAT

-1335 NDAGSSSGSAPA
+1335 NGAGSSSGSAPA

-1352 HAPSG
+1352 LAPSG

-1372 SGNTGSSSESASS
+1372 SGNTDSSSESAPS
-1385 GSANDSTDTPTSETG
+1385 GSANDGTDTPTSETG
-1400 GTSSETV
+1400 GTSSEKV

-1422 GGSGYSEGDMP
+1422 GGAGYSEGNMP

-1440 ETETAATEVVQVE
+1440 ETETDATEVVQVE
-1453 QAAEQQSSGS
+1453 QAAEQQTSGS

-1468 VDEAGSESNTQNSHD
+1468 VDEAGSESHTQNSHD

-1493 TDAEDVS
+1493 TDTEDVS

-1562 HEHESEPEQLAEQKR
+1562 PEPESEPEQVAEQKR

-1699 EPRPYNGHSNGQP
+1699 EPRPYNGRSNGQP

>member
-1 MSSINSLVNQKRNKN
+1 
-16 LIRRTMLAAIA
+16 MLAAVA

-744 ETPAAQTNEQPVKD
+744 ETPAVQTNEQPVKD
-758 ADAAPAPVNEDAP
+758 ADAAPAPLNEDAP

-786 DETTAAPATETAQAP
+786 DEAPTETAQTPVPQDVDSRVDAPAPVGEEASVPAPQSVDETATTPAAETAQAP

-806 DSKVDAPAPVSE
+806 DSG
-818 EASAPAPQSADEAPT
+818 
-833 APATETAQAPVPQDV
+833 
-848 DSKVDAPAPVGEEA
+848 VDAPAPVGEET
-862 SAPAPQSVDE
+862 V
-872 TATTPVAETAQTPV
+872 
-886 PQDIDSEVDAPA
+886 
-898 PVGEEAATPAP
+898 TPAP

-931 QSADGK
+931 QSADDR
-937 VAEPTSADGATPA
+937 VAEPTSAGGATPA
-950 SGVTAPAPVPA
+950 SDVAAPAPVPA
-961 QNPTTNTVNAPVQ
+961 QNSTTNTVNAPVQ

-986 AANAPKTA
+986 TANA
-994 NVPGMAAN
+994 PGMAAN

-1022 PASTTGT
+1022 PASTTGA

-1044 ASGQSSTAPGS
+1044 ASGQSSTVPGS

-1063 PATGAGSVSAPAPSA
+1063 PAAGAGSVSAQAPSA

-1106 AAGQAQPVSAPAS
+1106 ATGQAHPVSAPAS

-1124 PGSAPTI
+1124 PGSVPTT
-1131 PTESSAASAPTS
+1131 PTESGAASAPAS
-1143 TTPATTTPASAPES
+1143 PAPTTPTHVSAPES
-1157 GSGTTNDGATAPV
+1157 GSGTTNGGATAPV

-1244 TGSVSDVPGAGGTDT
+1244 TGSVSNVPGAGGTDT

-1335 NDAGSSSGSAPA
+1335 NGAGSSSGSAPA

-1372 SGNTGSSSESASS
+1372 SGNTDSSSESASS

-1422 GGSGYSEGDMP
+1422 GGSGYSEGNMP

-1440 ETETAATEVVQVE
+1440 KTETAATEVVQVE
-1453 QAAEQQSSGS
+1453 QAAEQQTSGS

-1468 VDEAGSESNTQNSHD
+1468 VDEAGSESHTQNSHD

-1493 TDAEDVS
+1493 TDTEDVS

-1562 HEHESEPEQLAEQKR
+1562 HEHESEPEQVAEQKR

-1620 WTTWRILQKVDSDG
+1620 WTTWRILQKMDSDG

-1685 YRRSQARQESRKNS
+1685 YRRSHARQESRKNS

-1712 HFQRYDDQKRDSH
+1712 HFQRYDDKKRDSH

>member
-1 MSSINSLVNQKRNKN
+1 
-16 LIRRTMLAAIA
+16 MLAAVA

-779 APAPQSA
+779 AP
-786 DETTAAPATETAQAP
+786 
-801 VPQDM
+801 V
-806 DSKVDAPAPVSE
+806 
-818 EASAPAPQSADEAPT
+818 PQSADEAPT

-872 TATTPVAETAQTPV
+872 TATTPVAET
-886 PQDIDSEVDAPA
+886 IDSEVDAPA

-937 VAEPTSADGATPA
+937 VAEPTSAGGATPA
-950 SGVTAPAPVPA
+950 SGVTAPAPAPA
-961 QNPTTNTVNAPVQ
+961 QNSTTNTV
-974 GAAPVSGGTVPG
+974 
-986 AANAPKTA
+986 
-994 NVPGMAAN
+994 
-1002 NMPASTAPETAATP
+1002 
-1016 AVNAPA
+1016 
-1022 PASTTGT
+1022 

-1044 ASGQSSTAPGS
+1044 ASGQSSTVPGS
-1055 GTAPTTVR
+1055 GTAPAMVR
-1063 PATGAGSVSAPAPSA
+1063 PAAGAGSVSAPAPSA

-1106 AAGQAQPVSAPAS
+1106 AAGQAQPVSTPAS

-1124 PGSAPTI
+1124 PGSTPTT
-1131 PTESSAASAPTS
+1131 PTESGTASAPAS
-1143 TTPATTTPASAPES
+1143 TTPAAPTHVSAPES
-1157 GSGTTNDGATAPV
+1157 GSGTTNDGATVPV
-1170 VNHEASAPTAP
+1170 VNHEASVPTAP
-1181 IPATAPASTQE
+1181 IHATAPASTQE
-1192 SGETASAPSTATT
+1192 SGETAPAPSTATT
-1205 PATQITPETASA
+1205 HATQITPETASA
-1217 PSESDSSSAGGH
+1217 PSESGSSPAGGH
-1229 ATTPNEGT
+1229 ATAPNERT

-1244 TGSVSDVPGAGGTDT
+1244 TGSVSNAPSADGTDT

-1274 SGSAPAQGSGGTMS
+1274 SGSAPAQGSGGTTS
-1288 PATADTASAVPESAP
+1288 PATADTASAAPESAP
-1303 AESATTTNVAT
+1303 AESVTTTNVAT
-1314 PAPVSDTGSSEP
+1314 LAPASDTGSSEP
-1326 SGDSGSSFG
+1326 SGNS
-1335 NDAGSSSGSAPA
+1335 GSSSGNGAD
-1347 SGESA
+1347 
-1352 HAPSG
+1352 
-1357 SGSSGSGTSVSAPAS
+1357 SSGSGTSVSAPAS
-1372 SGNTGSSSESASS
+1372 SGNIGSSSESAPF
-1385 GSANDSTDTPTSETG
+1385 GSVNDSTDTPTSETG
-1400 GTSSETV
+1400 GTSSEKV

-1440 ETETAATEVVQVE
+1440 KTETAATEVVQVE
-1453 QAAEQQSSGS
+1453 QAAEQQSGS
-1463 AVTET
+1463 STVTET
-1468 VDEAGSESNTQNSHD
+1468 VDEAGSESHTQNSHD

-1493 TDAEDVS
+1493 TDTEDVP
-1500 EPDSADEPD
+1500 EPDSVDEPD

-1524 AAFDVPIADGSEY
+1524 SAFDVPIADGSEY

-1542 QTNSFTAPEQ
+1542 QTNSFTAPAQ

-1562 HEHESEPEQLAEQKR
+1562 SEPESEPEQVAEQKR

-1699 EPRPYNGHSNGQP
+1699 EPRPYNGRSNGQP
-1712 HFQRYDDQKRDSH
+1712 HFQRYDDQKRDSQ
-1725 GHGKQD
+1725 GHGKQNKRND
-1731 KKHNPFSGMGD
+1731 PFSGIDD

>member
-1 MSSINSLVNQKRNKN
+1 
-16 LIRRTMLAAIA
+16 MLAAVA
-27 GCLMSVCIAFAGTV
+27 GCLVSVCIAFAGTV

-180 FSFSG
+180 FSFSS

-758 ADAAPAPVNEDAP
+758 TDAA
-771 APVGEEAS
+771 AS
-779 APAPQSA
+779 
-786 DETTAAPATETAQAP
+786 
-801 VPQDM
+801 
-806 DSKVDAPAPVSE
+806 APVSE
-818 EASAPAPQSADEAPT
+818 
-833 APATETAQAPVPQDV
+833 
-848 DSKVDAPAPVGEEA
+848 DAPAPVGEEA

-872 TATTPVAETAQTPV
+872 TATTPAAETAQAPV
-886 PQDIDSEVDAPA
+886 PQDMDSKVDAPT
-898 PVGEEAATPAP
+898 PVGEEAPTPAP

-937 VAEPTSADGATPA
+937 VAEPTSAGGATPA
-950 SGVTAPAPVPA
+950 PGVTAPTAAPA
-961 QNPTTNTVNAPVQ
+961 QNPTTSTVIAPVQ
-974 GAAPVSGGTVPG
+974 GTAPVSGGTVPG
-986 AANAPKTA
+986 TANTPKTA

-1044 ASGQSSTAPGS
+1044 ASGQSSTVPGS

-1063 PATGAGSVSAPAPSA
+1063 PAASVGSVSAPAPSA

-1086 GGSAGVAVAAGV
+1086 GSSAGVAAAAGV

-1106 AAGQAQPVSAPAS
+1106 AGQAQPVSAPAS

-1124 PGSAPTI
+1124 PGSAPTT
-1131 PTESSAASAPTS
+1131 PTESGATSAPAS
-1143 TTPATTTPASAPES
+1143 PAPTHVSAPES
-1157 GSGTTNDGATAPV
+1157 GSGTTNDGVTAPV
-1170 VNHEASAPTAP
+1170 VNHEASAPTAT

-1192 SGETASAPSTATT
+1192 SGETAPAPSTATT

-1217 PSESDSSSAGGH
+1217 PSESNAPSAGGH
-1229 ATTPNEGT
+1229 ATAPNEGT

-1244 TGSVSDVPGAGGTDT
+1244 TGSVSNAPSADGTDT

-1274 SGSAPAQGSGGTMS
+1274 SGSAPAQGSGGTTS
-1288 PATADTASAVPESAP
+1288 PATADTASAAPESAP
-1303 AESATTTNVAT
+1303 AESVTTTNVAT
-1314 PAPVSDTGSSEP
+1314 LAPASDTGSSEP
-1326 SGDSGSSFG
+1326 SGNS
-1335 NDAGSSSGSAPA
+1335 GSSSGNGA
-1347 SGESA
+1347 
-1352 HAPSG
+1352 
-1357 SGSSGSGTSVSAPAS
+1357 GSSGSGTSVSAPAS
-1372 SGNTGSSSESASS
+1372 SGNIGSSSESAPF
-1385 GSANDSTDTPTSETG
+1385 GSVNDSTDTPTSETG
-1400 GTSSETV
+1400 GTSSEKV
-1407 EAPAADGLPYAVGET
+1407 EAPAAYGLPYAVGET

-1440 ETETAATEVVQVE
+1440 KTETAATEVVQVE
-1453 QAAEQQSSGS
+1453 QAAEQQSGGS
-1463 AVTET
+1463 TVTET
-1468 VDEAGSESNTQNSHD
+1468 VDEVGSESNTQNSHD

-1493 TDAEDVS
+1493 TDTDDVP
-1500 EPDSADEPD
+1500 EPDFSDEPD

-1562 HEHESEPEQLAEQKR
+1562 PESEPEQVAEQKR

-1731 KKHNPFSGMGD
+1731 KRHNPFSGMGD
-1742 YKRKR
+1742 YKRRR